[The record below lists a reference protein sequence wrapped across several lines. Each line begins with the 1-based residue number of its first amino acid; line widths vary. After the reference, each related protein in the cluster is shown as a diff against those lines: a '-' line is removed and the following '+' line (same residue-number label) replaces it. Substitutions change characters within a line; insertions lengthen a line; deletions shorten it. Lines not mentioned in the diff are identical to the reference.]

1 MTTDTATGTASLPT
15 GQSTTGQ
22 SGPDHQA
29 LGHRLAR
36 VLELCRSGR
45 PEEAEEPYRAL
56 CGTPPQDAADLLSL
70 AEAARILG
78 RPAETV
84 AWAEAAVRRQPD
96 MADGWSVLA
105 LAFIAAGRT
114 DDGYAA
120 AAEALRRT
128 GESGQGTNGS
138 GADGAG
144 GHAAKEAAAIQAHRA
159 QALARLRRGQLAEAA
174 AACDAALRIADGTIR
189 PSQIQPTQTLRQA
202 QAETLGTLALVRML
216 EGRAEEAEA
225 LFRRALSHRPL
236 LPEILGNH
244 ASLLARLGR
253 DAEAL
258 EQAEQAVAL
267 RPRLTGTLHLIGT
280 LHHRAGQP
288 ESAIAAFHRVL
299 AVDPG
304 HLDTRLR
311 LADSLRVAGHWEEA
325 AGVCRDGLARIANPD
340 DPART
345 PLLAN
350 LGAALQT
357 GRDAAGALEA
367 YREALRLSP
376 DLPEIHNNLARLHQE
391 TGNPDAAIEELRRA
405 MAGRPTNQP
414 LPLPLRRALLSL
426 LIAAGRTAEAE
437 AEAFGIARTAPED
450 AELCFGIAA
459 LFLQGG
465 WRDQALPYVRKAI
478 RLAPDLPR
486 NWIAFAEALRDAT
499 PPAMLPGADGG
510 MDEGLRADLLAAL
523 GRPEVE
529 AAGLSRAIAV
539 VLMASPALR
548 HLAALPEDAG
558 PAQDDAS
565 RALLA
570 DGSLAGLAE
579 DALLLA
585 HLRAAPVCD
594 PTLERALTRLRQ
606 VLMLALTGT
615 GLPDRPAWR
624 TLCAAIAEQCFLNE
638 YVFAETDGEFQV
650 LAVLVRAAEAALD
663 RNEQPP
669 AVLVALLG
677 AYRPLYRWD
686 RAAALQ
692 TLSWP
697 EEIARLLDRQ
707 VAEPLAEAAI
717 QAELPALTPIS
728 NPVSVGV
735 RAQYEENPYPRWM
748 NTGLL
753 PEAVPLPR
761 FLHALFPHAAL
772 PASPAWDTPGW
783 DAPEVLVAG
792 CGTGREAMWAA
803 STLKNA
809 RVLAVDLSRRS
820 LAYATR
826 QSRRLGLDNVEF
838 AQADLLELGALGRR
852 FDVIH
857 SVGVLHHMEDPMA
870 GLRVLRGMMRP
881 HGVMEI
887 GFYSAAAR
895 RPILAARHFIA
906 ERGHPPTL
914 DGIRHVRRDI
924 LALPEGHPARAV
936 AHSPDFYGTSAC
948 RDLLMHVHEL
958 HVTLPWLADALAA
971 LKLEF
976 LGFRLADP
984 AVAALYRKR
993 FPEDPAMTSLARW
1006 DRLEAEHPMIFGGLY
1021 QAWVR
1026 VRE

>member
-1 MTTDTATGTASLPT
+1 MTAETATGTAGLPT
-15 GQSTTGQ
+15 DRSA
-22 SGPDHQA
+22 PEHRA
-29 LGHRLAR
+29 LEQRLSQ

-45 PEEAEEPYRAL
+45 PEEAEGPYGEL
-56 CGTPPQDAADLLSL
+56 CGSPPGDAAGLLSL
-70 AEAARILG
+70 AETARILG
-78 RPAETV
+78 RPADTV
-84 AWAEAAVRRQPD
+84 AWAQAAVRAQPGS
-96 MADGWSVLA
+96 ADGWSVLA
-105 LAFIAAGRT
+105 IALVAAGRA
-114 DDGYAA
+114 DEGFAA

-128 GESGQGTNGS
+128 GT
-138 GADGAG
+138 GAADIQ
-144 GHAAKEAAAIQAHRA
+144 AAIQAHRA

-174 AACDAALRIADGTIR
+174 ATCDEALRLAGGAAQA
-189 PSQIQPTQTLRQA
+189 PQALRQA

-216 EGRAEEAEA
+216 EGRPEEAEA

-244 ASLLARLGR
+244 ASFLARLGR
-253 DAEAL
+253 DEEAL

-267 RPRLTGTLHLIGT
+267 RPRLAGTLHLIGT

-304 HLDTRLR
+304 HLDSRLR

-325 AGVCRDGLARIANPD
+325 ATVCRDGLARIANPD
-340 DPART
+340 DPVRT

-357 GRDAAGALEA
+357 GGDAAGALEA
-367 YREALRLSP
+367 YREALRLAP
-376 DLPEIHNNLARLHQE
+376 DLPEVHNNLARLHQE

-405 MAGRPTNQP
+405 TAGRPANQP

-426 LIAAGRTAEAE
+426 LIAAGRTVEAE

-478 RLAPDLPR
+478 RLAPDEPR
-486 NWIAFAEALRDAT
+486 NWIAFTEALRDAA
-499 PPAMLPGADGG
+499 PPEPEGV
-510 MDEGLRADLLAAL
+510 DEGLRADLLAAL

-529 AAGLSRAIAV
+529 GSGLSRAIAG
-539 VLMASPALR
+539 VLMASPVLKT
-548 HLAALPEDAG
+548 LAALPEDAG
-558 PAQDDAS
+558 PSLDGAS
-565 RALLA
+565 LALLA

-594 PTLERALTRLRQ
+594 PALERALTRLRR
-606 VLMLALTGT
+606 VLLLALTGP
-615 GLPDRPAWR
+615 GLPDRPSWR
-624 TLCAAIAEQCFLNE
+624 ALCAAIAEQCFLNE
-638 YVFAETDGEFQV
+638 YVFAENDGEFQV
-650 LAVLVRAAEAALD
+650 LAVLVRAAEAALE
-663 RNEQPP
+663 RKEQPP

-677 AYRPLYRWD
+677 AYRPLYRWE
-686 RAAALQ
+686 RAEALQ
-692 TLSWP
+692 SLSWP
-697 EEIARLLDRQ
+697 EEIARLLNRQ

-717 QAELPALTPIS
+717 QAELPALTRIS
-728 NPVSVGV
+728 HPVSVGV

-748 NTGLL
+748 TTGLL
-753 PEAVPLPR
+753 PEPVPLSR

-772 PASPAWDTPGW
+772 PASPAWPSAWNAPGW
-783 DAPEVLVAG
+783 EAPEVLVAG
-792 CGTGREAMWAA
+792 CGTGREAVWAA

-826 QSRRLGLDNVEF
+826 QSRRLGLNNVEF
-838 AQADLLELGALGRR
+838 AQADLLELETLGRR
-852 FDVIH
+852 FDVVH

-870 GLRVLRGMMRP
+870 GLRVLRGLLRP
-881 HGVMEI
+881 HGVMEV

-895 RPILAARHFIA
+895 RPILAARQFIA
-906 ERGHPPTL
+906 ERGHPSTL

-924 LALPEGHPARAV
+924 LGLPDGHPARVV

-958 HVTLPWLADALAA
+958 HVTLPWLAGALET
-971 LKLEF
+971 LGLEF

-1006 DRLEAEHPMIFGGLY
+1006 DRLEAEYPMIFGGLY

-1026 VRE
+1026 ARG

>member
-1 MTTDTATGTASLPT
+1 MTTDTATGTTGLPP
-15 GQSTTGQ
+15 GQSTPEQ
-22 SGPDHQA
+22 QA
-29 LGHRLAR
+29 LERQ
-36 VLELCRSGR
+36 VLELCRAGR
-45 PEEAEEPYRAL
+45 PEEAEGPYRDL
-56 CGTPPQDAADLLSL
+56 CGNPPRDAAGLLSL

-78 RPAETV
+78 RPADAV
-84 AWAEAAVRRQPD
+84 AWAEAAVRSQPER
-96 MADGWSVLA
+96 AEGWSVLA

-128 GESGQGTNGS
+128 ERG
-138 GADGAG
+138 
-144 GHAAKEAAAIQAHRA
+144 AAAIQAHRA
-159 QALARLRRGQLAEAA
+159 QALARLRLGQLAEAA
-174 AACDAALRIADGTIR
+174 AACDAALRLADGAA
-189 PSQIQPTQTLRQA
+189 QPAQSLRHA

-225 LFRRALSHRPL
+225 LFRRALSHRPV

-253 DAEAL
+253 DEEAL

-267 RPRLTGTLHLIGT
+267 RPRLAGTLHLIGT
-280 LHHRAGQP
+280 LHHRAGQQ
-288 ESAIAAFHRVL
+288 ESAIAVFHRVL
-299 AVDPG
+299 AVEPG
-304 HLDTRLR
+304 HLDARLR

-325 AGVCRDGLARIANPD
+325 ATVCRDGLARIANPD

-350 LGAALQT
+350 LGAALQSSGDT
-357 GRDAAGALEA
+357 AGALDA

-376 DLPEIHNNLARLHQE
+376 DLPEVHNNLARLHQE

-405 MAGRPTNQP
+405 TAGRPANQP

-426 LIAAGRTAEAE
+426 LVAAGRTAEAE

-478 RLAPDLPR
+478 RLAPDVPR
-486 NWIAFAEALRDAT
+486 NWIAFAEALRDA
-499 PPAMLPGADGG
+499 ALPEPD
-510 MDEGLRADLLAAL
+510 DGLRADLLAAL

-529 AAGLSRAIAV
+529 GAGLARAIAG
-539 VLMASPALR
+539 VLMAAPVIR
-548 HLAALPEDAG
+548 TLAALPENDG
-558 PAQDDAS
+558 PALDDAS
-565 RALLA
+565 RTLLA

-594 PTLERALTRLRQ
+594 PALERALTRLRR
-606 VLMLALTGT
+606 VLLLALTGP
-615 GLPDRPAWR
+615 GLPDRPSWR
-624 TLCAAIAEQCFLNE
+624 ALCAAIAEQCFLNE

-650 LAVLVRAAEAALD
+650 LAVLLRAAEAALD
-663 RNEQPP
+663 RKEQPP

-677 AYRPLYRWD
+677 AYRPLYRWE
-686 RAAALQ
+686 RAAGLQ
-692 TLSWP
+692 ALSWP
-697 EEIARLLDRQ
+697 EEIARLLNRQ

-717 QAELPALTPIS
+717 QAELPALTQIS
-728 NPVSVGV
+728 HPVSVGV

-748 NTGLL
+748 TTGLL
-753 PEAVPLPR
+753 PEPVPLPR

-772 PASPAWDTPGW
+772 PASPAWPPNWEAPGW
-783 DAPEVLVAG
+783 EAPEVLVAG
-792 CGTGREAMWAA
+792 CGTGREAVWAA
-803 STLKNA
+803 TTLKNA
-809 RVLAVDLSRRS
+809 KVLAVDLSRRS

-826 QSRRLGLDNVEF
+826 QSRRLGLKSIEF
-838 AQADLLELGALGRR
+838 AQADLLELGTLGRR

-857 SVGVLHHMEDPMA
+857 SVGVLHHMEDPVA
-870 GLRVLRGMMRP
+870 GLRVLRGLMRP
-881 HGVMEI
+881 HGVMEV

-895 RPILAARHFIA
+895 RPILAARAFIA

-914 DGIRHVRRDI
+914 DGIRRVRRDI
-924 LALPEGHPARAV
+924 QDLPDGHPARAV
-936 AHSPDFYGTSAC
+936 VHSPDFYGTSAC

-958 HVTLPWLADALAA
+958 HVTLPWLAGALET
-971 LKLEF
+971 LGLEF

-1026 VRE
+1026 ARA

>member
-1 MTTDTATGTASLPT
+1 MTAETATGTAGLPT
-15 GQSTTGQ
+15 DQSA
-22 SGPDHQA
+22 PEHRA
-29 LGHRLAR
+29 LEQRLSQ

-45 PEEAEEPYRAL
+45 PEEAEGPYREL
-56 CGTPPQDAADLLSL
+56 CGKPPGDAAGLLSL

-78 RPAETV
+78 RPADTV
-84 AWAEAAVRRQPD
+84 AWAQAAVRAQPD
-96 MADGWSVLA
+96 SADGWSVLA
-105 LAFIAAGRT
+105 IALVAAGRA
-114 DDGYAA
+114 DEGFAA

-128 GESGQGTNGS
+128 GAGT
-138 GADGAG
+138 ADVQ
-144 GHAAKEAAAIQAHRA
+144 AAIQAHRA
-159 QALARLRRGQLAEAA
+159 QALARLRLGQLAEAA
-174 AACDAALRIADGTIR
+174 ATCEEALRLAGAVAQA
-189 PSQIQPTQTLRQA
+189 PQALRQA

-253 DAEAL
+253 DEEAL

-267 RPRLTGTLHLIGT
+267 RPRLAGTLHLIGT

-299 AVDPG
+299 AADPG
-304 HLDTRLR
+304 HLDARLR

-325 AGVCRDGLARIANPD
+325 ATVCHDGLARIANPD

-357 GRDAAGALEA
+357 GGDAAGALEA
-367 YREALRLSP
+367 YREALRLAP

-391 TGNPDAAIEELRRA
+391 AGNPDAAIEELRRA
-405 MAGRPTNQP
+405 TAGRPANQP

-426 LIAAGRTAEAE
+426 LIAAGRSAEAE

-450 AELCFGIAA
+450 AELCFGVAA

-478 RLAPDLPR
+478 RLAPDVPR

-499 PPAMLPGADGG
+499 PAEP
-510 MDEGLRADLLAAL
+510 DEGLRADLLAAL

-529 AAGLSRAIAV
+529 GSGLSRAIAG
-539 VLMASPALR
+539 VLMASPILR
-548 HLAALPEDAG
+548 HLAALPEDGGSAL
-558 PAQDDAS
+558 DEAS
-565 RALLA
+565 STLLA

-579 DALLLA
+579 DALLLG

-594 PTLERALTRLRQ
+594 PALERALTRLRR
-606 VLMLALTGT
+606 VLLLALTGP

-624 TLCAAIAEQCFLNE
+624 ALCAAIAEQCFLNE
-638 YVFAETDGEFQV
+638 YVFAESDGEFQV

-663 RNEQPP
+663 RGEQPP
-669 AVLVALLG
+669 AVLIALFG
-677 AYRPLYRWD
+677 AYRPLYRWE
-686 RAAALQ
+686 RADGLQAL
-692 TLSWP
+692 TWP
-697 EEIARLLDRQ
+697 EEIARLLNRQ

-717 QAELPALTPIS
+717 QAELPALTQIS
-728 NPVSVGV
+728 HPVSVGV

-748 NTGLL
+748 STGLL
-753 PEAVPLPR
+753 PEPVPLPG

-772 PASPAWDTPGW
+772 PASPAWDAPGW
-783 DAPEVLVAG
+783 EAPEVLVAG
-792 CGTGREAMWAA
+792 CGTGREAVWAA

-826 QSRRLGLDNVEF
+826 QSRRLGLKTIEF
-838 AQADLLELGALGRR
+838 AQADLLELGTLGRR
-852 FDVIH
+852 FDVVH

-870 GLRVLRGMMRP
+870 GLRVLRGLLRP
-881 HGVMEI
+881 HGVMEV

-895 RPILAARHFIA
+895 RPILSARAFIA

-914 DGIRHVRRDI
+914 DGIRRVRRDI
-924 LALPEGHPARAV
+924 LGLPDGHPARAV

-993 FPEDPAMTSLARW
+993 FPEDAAMTSLARW

-1026 VRE
+1026 AQE

>member
-1 MTTDTATGTASLPT
+1 MTTDSATGTAGLP
-15 GQSTTGQ
+15 TGQ

-29 LGHRLAR
+29 AAQRLAQ

-45 PEEAEEPYRAL
+45 PEEAEGPYRAL
-56 CGTPPQDAADLLSL
+56 CGSPPQDPAALLSL
-70 AEAARILG
+70 ADAARILG
-78 RPAETV
+78 RPADSV

-96 MADGWSVLA
+96 RAEGWSVLA
-105 LAFIAAGRT
+105 LAFIAAGRV

-128 GESGQGTNGS
+128 GQEE
-138 GADGAG
+138 AG
-144 GHAAKEAAAIQAHRA
+144 GAAAVQAHRA

-174 AACDAALRIADGTIR
+174 AACDTALRLADGAA
-189 PSQIQPTQTLRQA
+189 QPAQPLRQA
-202 QAETLGTLALVRML
+202 QAEALGTLALVRML

-225 LFRRALSHRPL
+225 LFRRALSHRPV

-253 DAEAL
+253 DEKAL

-267 RPRLTGTLHLIGT
+267 RPRLVGTLHLIGT
-280 LHHRAGQP
+280 LHHRSGQL
-288 ESAIAAFHRVL
+288 ESAIAVFHRVL

-304 HLDTRLR
+304 HLDARLL
-311 LADSLRVAGHWEEA
+311 LADSLRVAGHWTEA
-325 AGVCRDGLARIANPD
+325 VTVCRDGLALIADPD
-340 DPART
+340 DRSRT
-345 PLLAN
+345 ALLAN
-350 LGAALQT
+350 LGTALQS
-357 GRDAAGALEA
+357 GGDAAGALEA
-367 YREALRLSP
+367 YGAALRLTP
-376 DLPEIHNNLARLHQE
+376 DLPEVHNNLARLHQE
-391 TGNPDAAIEELRRA
+391 TGNPDDAIEDLRRA
-405 MAGRPTNQP
+405 AAGRP
-414 LPLPLRRALLSL
+414 LPLPLRRTLLSL

-437 AEAFGIARTAPED
+437 TEAFGIARTAPDD

-478 RLAPDLPR
+478 RLAPDMPR
-486 NWIAFAEALRDAT
+486 NWIAFVEALRDAG
-499 PPAMLPGADGG
+499 PPASGEGADQ
-510 MDEGLRADLLAAL
+510 GLRTDLLAAL

-529 AAGLSRAIAV
+529 SAGLSRAIAG
-539 VLMASPALR
+539 VLMASPVLKA
-548 HLAALPEDAG
+548 LAAPEEG
-558 PAQDDAS
+558 PGDDGRTLDGKS
-565 RALLA
+565 LALLA

-594 PTLERALTRLRQ
+594 PRLERALTRLRR
-606 VLMLALTGT
+606 VLMLALTGP
-615 GLPDRPAWR
+615 GLPDRPSWR

-650 LAVLVRAAEAALD
+650 LAVLVRAAEAALASG
-663 RNEQPP
+663 EQPP

-677 AYRPLYRWD
+677 AYRPLYRWE
-686 RAAALQ
+686 RAEALQ
-692 TLSWP
+692 ALSWP
-697 EEIARLLDRQ
+697 EEIARLLNRQ

-717 QAELPALTPIS
+717 QAELPELTPIS
-728 NPVSVGV
+728 HPVSVGV

-753 PEAVPLPR
+753 PEPMPLSR

-772 PASPAWDTPGW
+772 PAAPAWNAPDW
-783 DAPEVLVAG
+783 EAPEVLVAG
-792 CGTGREAMWAA
+792 CGTGREAVWAA

-809 RVLAVDLSRRS
+809 KVLAVDLSRRS

-826 QSRRLGLDNVEF
+826 QSRRLGLKTIEF

-870 GLRVLRGMMRP
+870 GLRVLRGMMSP

-895 RPILAARHFIA
+895 RPILAARQFIA
-906 ERGHPPTL
+906 EQGHPPTL

-936 AHSPDFYGTSAC
+936 IHSPDFYGTSAC

-958 HVTLPWLADALAA
+958 HVTLHWLADALAA

-1026 VRE
+1026 ARP

>member
-1 MTTDTATGTASLPT
+1 MTTDTATGTTGLPT
-15 GQSTTGQ
+15 GQSTPEQ
-22 SGPDHQA
+22 QA
-29 LGHRLAR
+29 LERQ
-36 VLELCRSGR
+36 VLELCRAGR
-45 PEEAEEPYRAL
+45 PEEAEGPYRDL
-56 CGTPPQDAADLLSL
+56 CGDPPRDAAGLLSL

-78 RPAETV
+78 RPIDAV
-84 AWAEAAVRRQPD
+84 AWAEAAVRAQPER
-96 MADGWSVLA
+96 AEGWSVLA

-114 DDGYAA
+114 EDGYAA

-128 GESGQGTNGS
+128 GGGGS
-138 GADGAG
+138 GDGGSG
-144 GHAAKEAAAIQAHRA
+144 GGGSGAIQAHRA

-174 AACDAALRIADGTIR
+174 AACDEALRLADGAA
-189 PSQIQPTQTLRQA
+189 QPAQAVRQA

-225 LFRRALSHRPL
+225 LFRRALSHRPV

-253 DAEAL
+253 DEEAL

-299 AVDPG
+299 TVDPG
-304 HLDTRLR
+304 HLDARLR

-325 AGVCRDGLARIANPD
+325 ATVCRDGLARIANPD
-340 DPART
+340 DPNRT

-350 LGAALQT
+350 LGAALQSSGDT
-357 GRDAAGALEA
+357 AGALDA

-376 DLPEIHNNLARLHQE
+376 DLPEVHNNLARLHQE

-405 MAGRPTNQP
+405 TAGRPANQP

-426 LIAAGRTAEAE
+426 LVAAGRTAEAE

-478 RLAPDLPR
+478 RLAPDMPR
-486 NWIAFAEALRDAT
+486 NWIAFAEALRDAAL
-499 PPAMLPGADGG
+499 PDPAKGV
-510 MDEGLRADLLAAL
+510 DEGLRADLLAAL

-529 AAGLSRAIAV
+529 GAGLARAIAG
-539 VLMASPALR
+539 VLMGSPVIR
-548 HLAALPEDAG
+548 TLAALPEDDG
-558 PAQDDAS
+558 PALDDAS

-594 PTLERALTRLRQ
+594 PTLERALTRLRR
-606 VLMLALTGT
+606 VLLLALTGP
-615 GLPDRPAWR
+615 GLPDRPSWR
-624 TLCAAIAEQCFLNE
+624 ALCAAIAEQCFLNE
-638 YVFAETDGEFQV
+638 YVFDETDGEFQV
-650 LAVLVRAAEAALD
+650 LAVLLRAAEAALASG
-663 RNEQPP
+663 EQPP

-692 TLSWP
+692 ALSWP
-697 EEIARLLDRQ
+697 EEIARLLNRQ

-717 QAELPALTPIS
+717 QAELPALTQIS
-728 NPVSVGV
+728 HPVSVGV

-748 NTGLL
+748 TTGLL
-753 PEAVPLPR
+753 PEPVPLPR

-772 PASPAWDTPGW
+772 PASPAWNAPGW
-783 DAPEVLVAG
+783 EAPEVLVAG
-792 CGTGREAMWAA
+792 CGTGREAVWAA
-803 STLKNA
+803 TTLKNA
-809 RVLAVDLSRRS
+809 KVLAVDLSRRS

-826 QSRRLGLDNVEF
+826 QSRRLGLKSIEF
-838 AQADLLELGALGRR
+838 AQADLLELGTLGRR

-870 GLRVLRGMMRP
+870 GLRVLRGLMRP
-881 HGVMEI
+881 HGVMEV

-914 DGIRHVRRDI
+914 DGIRRVRQDI
-924 LALPEGHPARAV
+924 LALPDGHPARAV
-936 AHSPDFYGTSAC
+936 VHSPDFYGTSAC

-958 HVTLPWLADALAA
+958 HVTLPWLAGALET
-971 LKLEF
+971 LGLEF

-1026 VRE
+1026 AR

>member
-1 MTTDTATGTASLPT
+1 MTTDSATGAINLPT
-15 GQSTTGQ
+15 AQNGPEQQSL
-22 SGPDHQA
+22 DRQA
-29 LGHRLAR
+29 LEQRLSQL
-36 VLELCRSGR
+36 LELCRTGR
-45 PEEAEEPYRAL
+45 PEEAEGPYREL
-56 CGTPPQDAADLLSL
+56 CANPPRDAAGLLSL

-78 RPAETV
+78 RPVDGV
-84 AWAEAAVRRQPD
+84 AWAEAAVRSQPD
-96 MADGWSVLA
+96 RAEGWSVLA
-105 LAFIAAGRT
+105 LAFIAASRT

-128 GESGQGTNGS
+128 GT
-138 GADGAG
+138 GAAGETGAAQAPIQ
-144 GHAAKEAAAIQAHRA
+144 AAVQAHRA

-174 AACDAALRIADGTIR
+174 AACDVALRLADGAA
-189 PSQIQPTQTLRQA
+189 QPAQSLRQA

-216 EGRAEEAEA
+216 EGRADEAEA
-225 LFRRALSHRPL
+225 LFRRALSHRPV

-253 DAEAL
+253 DEEAL
-258 EQAEQAVAL
+258 EQAEQAVVL
-267 RPRLTGTLHLIGT
+267 RPRLPGTLHLIGT

-304 HLDTRLR
+304 HLDARLR
-311 LADSLRVAGHWEEA
+311 LADSLRIAGHWEEA
-325 AGVCRDGLARIANPD
+325 ATVCRDGLARITNPD
-340 DPART
+340 APNRT

-357 GRDAAGALEA
+357 GGDAAGALEA

-405 MAGRPTNQP
+405 MAGRPANQP

-426 LIAAGRTAEAE
+426 LIAAGRSAEAE

-478 RLAPDLPR
+478 RLAPDVPR
-486 NWIAFAEALRDAT
+486 NWIAFAEALRDA
-499 PPAMLPGADGG
+499 ALPDPDA
-510 MDEGLRADLLAAL
+510 GLRADLLAAL
-523 GRPEVE
+523 GRSEVE
-529 AAGLSRAIAV
+529 GSGLSRAIAG
-539 VLMASPALR
+539 VLMASPILHR
-548 HLAALPEDAG
+548 LAALPEDGGSAL
-558 PAQDDAS
+558 DEAS
-565 RALLA
+565 RTLLA

-585 HLRAAPVCD
+585 HLRAVPVCD
-594 PTLERALTRLRQ
+594 PALERALTRLRRT
-606 VLMLALTGT
+606 LLLALTGP

-677 AYRPLYRWD
+677 AYRPLYRWE

-692 TLSWP
+692 ALSWP

-717 QAELPALTPIS
+717 QAELPVLTPIS

-748 NTGLL
+748 STGLL
-753 PEAVPLPR
+753 PEPVPLPR

-772 PASPAWDTPGW
+772 PASPAWDAPGW
-783 DAPEVLVAG
+783 EAPEVLVAG
-792 CGTGREAMWAA
+792 CGTGREAVWAA

-809 RVLAVDLSRRS
+809 KVLAVDLSRRS

-826 QSRRLGLDNVEF
+826 QSRRLGLKNIEF

-852 FDVIH
+852 FDVVH

-870 GLRVLRGMMRP
+870 GLRVLRGLLRP
-881 HGVMEI
+881 HGVMEV

-895 RPILAARHFIA
+895 RPILSTRAFIA

-924 LALPEGHPARAV
+924 QDLPDGHPARAV
-936 AHSPDFYGTSAC
+936 VHSPDFYGTSAC

-958 HVTLPWLADALAA
+958 HVSLPWLAGALET
-971 LKLEF
+971 LGLEF

-1021 QAWVR
+1021 QAWVQ
-1026 VRE
+1026 VRG

>member
-1 MTTDTATGTASLPT
+1 MTAETATGTASQPT
-15 GQSTTGQ
+15 DRSTPEHG
-22 SGPDHQA
+22 GPEQRASERHA
-29 LGHRLAR
+29 LEQRLSQ

-45 PEEAEEPYRAL
+45 PEEAEGPYRAL
-56 CGTPPQDAADLLSL
+56 CGNPPADAAGLLSL

-78 RPAETV
+78 RPVETV
-84 AWAEAAVRRQPD
+84 AWAEAAVRAQTGRPE
-96 MADGWSVLA
+96 GWSVLA
-105 LAFIAAGRT
+105 LAFIAAGRI
-114 DDGYAA
+114 DDGYTA
-120 AAEALRRT
+120 AAEALRRS
-128 GESGQGTNGS
+128 ESGAPGETATDQSSIQAT
-138 GADGAG
+138 
-144 GHAAKEAAAIQAHRA
+144 IQAHRA

-174 AACDAALRIADGTIR
+174 AACDAALRLADGAA
-189 PSQIQPTQTLRQA
+189 QPAQSLRQA

-225 LFRRALSHRPL
+225 LFRRALSHRPV

-253 DAEAL
+253 DEEAL
-258 EQAEQAVAL
+258 EQAEQAVML
-267 RPRLTGTLHLIGT
+267 RPRLAGTLHLIGT

-304 HLDTRLR
+304 HLDARLR
-311 LADSLRVAGHWEEA
+311 LADSLRVAGHWQEA
-325 AGVCRDGLARIANPD
+325 ATVCRDGLARIANPD

-357 GRDAAGALEA
+357 GGDAAGALEA

-376 DLPEIHNNLARLHQE
+376 DLPEVHNNLARLHQE

-405 MAGRPTNQP
+405 TAGQPANLP

-426 LIAAGRTAEAE
+426 LVTAGRTAEAE

-478 RLAPDLPR
+478 RLAPDMPR
-486 NWIAFAEALRDAT
+486 NWIAFAEALRDAA
-499 PPAMLPGADGG
+499 PPEPANGV
-510 MDEGLRADLLAAL
+510 DEDLRADLLTAL

-529 AAGLSRAIAV
+529 GAGLARAIAG
-539 VLMASPALR
+539 VLMASPILR
-548 HLAALPEDAG
+548 HLAALPEDGG
-558 PAQDDAS
+558 PALDEAS
-565 RALLA
+565 RTLLA

-579 DALLLA
+579 DPLLLA
-585 HLRAAPVCD
+585 HLRAAPICD
-594 PTLERALTRLRQ
+594 PVLERAMTRLRR
-606 VLMLALTGT
+606 VLLLALTGP

-624 TLCAAIAEQCFLNE
+624 ALCAAIAEQCFLNE

-650 LAVLVRAAEAALD
+650 LAVLVRAAEAVLD

-677 AYRPLYRWD
+677 AYRPLYRWE
-686 RAAALQ
+686 RAGALQ
-692 TLSWP
+692 ALSWP
-697 EEIARLLDRQ
+697 EEIARLLNRQ

-717 QAELPALTPIS
+717 QAELPALTAIS

-748 NTGLL
+748 TTGLL
-753 PEAVPLPR
+753 PEPVPLPR

-772 PASPAWDTPGW
+772 PASPAWDAPGW
-783 DAPEVLVAG
+783 EAPEVLVAG
-792 CGTGREAMWAA
+792 CGTGREAVWAA

-809 RVLAVDLSRRS
+809 KVLAVDLSRRS

-826 QSRRLGLDNVEF
+826 QSRRLGLKSIEF
-838 AQADLLELGALGRR
+838 AQADLLELGTLGRR
-852 FDVIH
+852 FDVVH

-870 GLRVLRGMMRP
+870 GLRVLRGLMRP
-881 HGVMEI
+881 HGVMEV

-895 RPILAARHFIA
+895 RPILAARAFIA

-914 DGIRHVRRDI
+914 DGIRRVRSDI
-924 LALPEGHPARAV
+924 LGLPADHPARAV
-936 AHSPDFYGTSAC
+936 VHSPDFYGTSAC

-958 HVTLPWLADALAA
+958 HVTLPWLAGALET
-971 LKLEF
+971 LGLEF

-1026 VRE
+1026 AR

>member
-1 MTTDTATGTASLPT
+1 MTAETATGTAGLPT
-15 GQSTTGQ
+15 DRSA
-22 SGPDHQA
+22 PEHRA
-29 LGHRLAR
+29 LEQRLSQ
-36 VLELCRSGR
+36 VLELCRSGQ
-45 PEEAEEPYRAL
+45 PEEAEGPYREL
-56 CGTPPQDAADLLSL
+56 CGSPPGDAAGLLSL

-78 RPAETV
+78 RPADAV
-84 AWAEAAVRRQPD
+84 AWAQAAVRAQPD
-96 MADGWSVLA
+96 GAEGWSVLSIA
-105 LAFIAAGRT
+105 LVAAGRADEGFT
-114 DDGYAA
+114 A
-120 AAEALRRT
+120 AAEALRRAGT
-128 GESGQGTNGS
+128 GTANVQ
-138 GADGAG
+138 
-144 GHAAKEAAAIQAHRA
+144 AAVQAHRA

-174 AACDAALRIADGTIR
+174 ATCDEALRLAGGTA
-189 PSQIQPTQTLRQA
+189 QPAQALRQA

-253 DAEAL
+253 DEEAL

-267 RPRLTGTLHLIGT
+267 RPRLAGTLHLIGT

-299 AVDPG
+299 AADPG
-304 HLDTRLR
+304 HLDARLR
-311 LADSLRVAGHWEEA
+311 LADSLRVAGHWQEA
-325 AGVCRDGLARIANPD
+325 ATVCRDGLARIANPD

-357 GRDAAGALEA
+357 GGDAAGALEA

-376 DLPEIHNNLARLHQE
+376 ELPEVHNNLARLHQE

-405 MAGRPTNQP
+405 TAGRPANQP
-414 LPLPLRRALLSL
+414 LPLPLRRTLLSL

-478 RLAPDLPR
+478 RLAPDVPR
-486 NWIAFAEALRDAT
+486 NWIAFVEALRDAA
-499 PPAMLPGADGG
+499 PPEPEEGV
-510 MDEGLRADLLAAL
+510 DEGLRADMLAAL
-523 GRPEVE
+523 ARPEVE
-529 AAGLSRAIAV
+529 GTGLSRAIAG
-539 VLMASPALR
+539 VLMASPILR
-548 HLAALPEDAG
+548 TLAALPEDAG
-558 PAQDDAS
+558 PSLDGAS
-565 RALLA
+565 LALLA

-594 PTLERALTRLRQ
+594 PALERALTRLRR
-606 VLMLALTGT
+606 VLLLALTGP

-624 TLCAAIAEQCFLNE
+624 ALCAAIAEQCFLNE

-650 LAVLVRAAEAALD
+650 LAVLVRAAETALD
-663 RNEQPP
+663 RDDPP
-669 AVLVALLG
+669 PTVLVALLG
-677 AYRPLYRWD
+677 AYRPLYRWE
-686 RAAALQ
+686 RAPALQ
-692 TLSWP
+692 ALSWP
-697 EEIARLLDRQ
+697 EEIALLLNRQ

-717 QAELPALTPIS
+717 QADLPALTPIG

-748 NTGLL
+748 TTGLL
-753 PEAVPLPR
+753 PEPVPLPR

-772 PASPAWDTPGW
+772 PASPAWPSTWPSTW
-783 DAPEVLVAG
+783 EAPEVLVAG
-792 CGTGREAMWAA
+792 CGTGREAVWAA

-826 QSRRLGLDNVEF
+826 QSRRLGLNTIEF
-838 AQADLLELGALGRR
+838 AQADLLELGTLGRR

-870 GLRVLRGMMRP
+870 GLRVLRGLLRP
-881 HGVMEI
+881 HGVMEV

-924 LALPEGHPARAV
+924 LGLPDDHPARAV
-936 AHSPDFYGTSAC
+936 VHSPDFYGTSAC

-984 AVAALYRKR
+984 AVAALYRKH

-1026 VRE
+1026 ARE

>member
-1 MTTDTATGTASLPT
+1 MTAAETANGTASPST
-15 GQSTTGQ
+15 GQGA
-22 SGPDHQA
+22 PDRLA
-29 LGHRLAR
+29 VEHRLSQI
-36 VLELCRSGR
+36 LELCRTGR

-56 CGTPPQDAADLLSL
+56 CGTPPGDAAGLLSL

-84 AWAEAAVRRQPD
+84 AWAQAAVRTQPD
-96 MADGWSVLA
+96 RAGGWSVLA
-105 LAFIAAGRT
+105 IALVAAGRA
-114 DDGYAA
+114 DEGFAA

-128 GESGQGTNGS
+128 GA
-138 GADGAG
+138 GAADVQETVQ
-144 GHAAKEAAAIQAHRA
+144 AAVQAHRA
-159 QALARLRRGQLAEAA
+159 QALARLRHGQLAEAA
-174 AACDAALRIADGTIR
+174 ATCDEALRLADAIA
-189 PSQIQPTQTLRQA
+189 QPAQPLRQA

-225 LFRRALSHRPL
+225 LFRRALSHRPV

-267 RPRLTGTLHLIGT
+267 RPRLPGTLHLIGT

-304 HLDTRLR
+304 HLDARLR

-325 AGVCRDGLARIANPD
+325 ATVCRDGLARIANPD
-340 DPART
+340 DPGRT

-357 GRDAAGALEA
+357 GGDAAGALDA
-367 YREALRLSP
+367 YREALRLAP
-376 DLPEIHNNLARLHQE
+376 DLPEVHNNLARLHQE

-405 MAGRPTNQP
+405 TAGRPANQP

-437 AEAFGIARTAPED
+437 AEAFAIARTAPED

-478 RLAPDLPR
+478 RLAPGVPR
-486 NWIAFAEALRDAT
+486 NWIAFVEALRDAT
-499 PPAMLPGADGG
+499 PPEPAEGV
-510 MDEGLRADLLAAL
+510 DEGLRADLLAAL

-529 AAGLSRAIAV
+529 SAGLSRAIAG
-539 VLMASPALR
+539 VLMASPTLR
-548 HLAALPEDAG
+548 NLADLPEDIG
-558 PAQDDAS
+558 SGLDGAS
-565 RALLA
+565 LALLA

-594 PTLERALTRLRQ
+594 PALERALTRLRRILL
-606 VLMLALTGT
+606 VALTGP
-615 GLPDRPAWR
+615 GLPDRPSWR
-624 TLCAAIAEQCFLNE
+624 ALCAAIAEQCFLNE

-663 RNEQPP
+663 RSEPPP

-677 AYRPLYRWD
+677 AYRPLYRWE
-686 RAAALQ
+686 RATALQ
-692 TLSWP
+692 SLSWP
-697 EEIARLLDRQ
+697 DEIARLLNRQ

-728 NPVSVGV
+728 HPVSVGV

-748 NTGLL
+748 STGLL
-753 PEAVPLPR
+753 PEPVPLPR

-783 DAPEVLVAG
+783 EAPEVLVAG
-792 CGTGREAMWAA
+792 CGTGREAVWAA

-809 RVLAVDLSRRS
+809 KVLAVDLSRRS

-826 QSRRLGLDNVEF
+826 QSRRLGLKNIEF
-838 AQADLLELGALGRR
+838 AQADLLELGTLGRR

-870 GLRVLRGMMRP
+870 GLRVLRGLLRP
-881 HGVMEI
+881 HGVMEV
-887 GFYSAAAR
+887 GFYSAVAR
-895 RPILAARHFIA
+895 RPILAARAFIA

-924 LALPEGHPARAV
+924 LDLPDGHPARAV
-936 AHSPDFYGTSAC
+936 VRSPDFYGTSAC

-958 HVTLPWLADALAA
+958 HVTLPWLAGALEA
-971 LKLEF
+971 LGLEF

-1026 VRE
+1026 G

>member
-1 MTTDTATGTASLPT
+1 MTTDTAAGTAIGTTGLPP
-15 GQSTTGQ
+15 GQSTPEQ
-22 SGPDHQA
+22 QA
-29 LGHRLAR
+29 LERQ
-36 VLELCRSGR
+36 VLELCRTGR
-45 PEEAEEPYRAL
+45 PEEAEGPYRDL
-56 CGTPPQDAADLLSL
+56 CGTPPRDATGLLSL

-78 RPAETV
+78 RPADAV
-84 AWAEAAVRRQPD
+84 AWAEAAVRSQPER
-96 MADGWSVLA
+96 AEGWSVLA

-128 GESGQGTNGS
+128 ESG
-138 GADGAG
+138 
-144 GHAAKEAAAIQAHRA
+144 AAAIQAHRA
-159 QALARLRRGQLAEAA
+159 QALARLRLGQLAEAA
-174 AACDAALRIADGTIR
+174 AACDAALRLADGAA
-189 PSQIQPTQTLRQA
+189 PHSQAVRQA

-225 LFRRALSHRPL
+225 LFRRALSHRPV

-253 DAEAL
+253 DEEAL

-267 RPRLTGTLHLIGT
+267 RPRLAGTLHLIGT

-304 HLDTRLR
+304 HLDARLR

-325 AGVCRDGLARIANPD
+325 ATVCRDGLARIANPD
-340 DPART
+340 DPNRT

-350 LGAALQT
+350 LGAALQSSGDT
-357 GRDAAGALEA
+357 AGALDA

-376 DLPEIHNNLARLHQE
+376 DLPEVHNNLARLHQE

-405 MAGRPTNQP
+405 TAGRPANQP

-426 LIAAGRTAEAE
+426 LVAAGRTAEAE

-459 LFLQGG
+459 VFLQGG

-478 RLAPDLPR
+478 RLAPDVPR

-499 PPAMLPGADGG
+499 TPEP
-510 MDEGLRADLLAAL
+510 DEGLRADLLAAL

-529 AAGLSRAIAV
+529 GSGLARAIAG
-539 VLMASPALR
+539 VLMASPVTR
-548 HLAALPEDAG
+548 TLAALPENDG
-558 PAQDDAS
+558 PALDDAS

-594 PTLERALTRLRQ
+594 PTLERALTRLRR
-606 VLMLALTGT
+606 VLLLALTGP
-615 GLPDRPAWR
+615 GLPDRPSWR
-624 TLCAAIAEQCFLNE
+624 ALCAAIAEQCFLNE

-650 LAVLVRAAEAALD
+650 LAVLLRAAEAALD
-663 RNEQPP
+663 RKEQPP

-677 AYRPLYRWD
+677 AYRPLYRWE

-692 TLSWP
+692 ALSWP
-697 EEIARLLDRQ
+697 EEIARLLNRQ
-707 VAEPLAEAAI
+707 VAEPLAEATI
-717 QAELPALTPIS
+717 QAELPALTQIS
-728 NPVSVGV
+728 HPVSVGV

-748 NTGLL
+748 TTGLL
-753 PEAVPLPR
+753 PEPVPLPR

-772 PASPAWDTPGW
+772 PTSPAWNAPGW
-783 DAPEVLVAG
+783 EAPGWEAPEVLVAG
-792 CGTGREAMWAA
+792 CGTGREAVWAA
-803 STLKNA
+803 TTMKNA
-809 RVLAVDLSRRS
+809 KVLAVDLSRRS

-826 QSRRLGLDNVEF
+826 QSRRLGLTGIEF
-838 AQADLLELGALGRR
+838 AQADLLELGTLGRR

-857 SVGVLHHMEDPMA
+857 SVGVLHHMEDPVA
-870 GLRVLRGMMRP
+870 GLRVLRGLMRP
-881 HGVMEI
+881 HGVMEV

-895 RPILAARHFIA
+895 RPILAARQFIA

-914 DGIRHVRRDI
+914 DGIRRVRRDI
-924 LALPEGHPARAV
+924 LGLPDNHPARAV
-936 AHSPDFYGTSAC
+936 VHSPDFYGTSAC

-958 HVTLPWLADALAA
+958 HVTLPWLAGAFETLG
-971 LKLEF
+971 LEF

-1026 VRE
+1026 ARE

>member
-1 MTTDTATGTASLPT
+1 MTAAETATGTVSLPT
-15 GQSTTGQ
+15 EQSA
-22 SGPDHQA
+22 PD
-29 LGHRLAR
+29 RLAVEQR
-36 VLELCRSGR
+36 LSQVLELCRTGR
-45 PEEAEEPYRAL
+45 PEEAEGPYRTL
-56 CGTPPQDAADLLSL
+56 CGNPPRDAAGLLSM
-70 AEAARILG
+70 AEAARILA
-78 RPAETV
+78 RPADAV
-84 AWAEAAVRRQPD
+84 AWAEAAVRAQADR
-96 MADGWSVLA
+96 ADGWSVLA
-105 LAFIAAGRT
+105 LAFIAAGRA

-128 GESGQGTNGS
+128 GTWKPGS
-138 GADGAG
+138 GEPGAG
-144 GHAAKEAAAIQAHRA
+144 TAAIQAHRA

-174 AACDAALRIADGTIR
+174 AACDTALRLADAVAQA
-189 PSQIQPTQTLRQA
+189 PQAVRQA
-202 QAETLGTLALVRML
+202 RAETLGTLALVRML

-225 LFRRALSHRPL
+225 LFRRALSHRPV

-253 DAEAL
+253 DGEAL
-258 EQAEQAVAL
+258 EQAEQAMAL

-280 LHHRAGQP
+280 LHHRAGQL
-288 ESAIAAFHRVL
+288 EAAIAAFHRVL

-304 HLDTRLR
+304 HLDARLR
-311 LADSLRVAGHWEEA
+311 LADSLRVAGHWQEA
-325 AGVCRDGLARIANPD
+325 ATVCRDGLARIANPD
-340 DPART
+340 DPNRT

-357 GRDAAGALEA
+357 GGDAAGALEA

-376 DLPEIHNNLARLHQE
+376 DLPEVHNNLARLHQE

-405 MAGRPTNQP
+405 TAGRPASQP
-414 LPLPLRRALLSL
+414 LPLALRHALLSL

-478 RLAPDLPR
+478 RLAPDMPR
-486 NWIAFAEALRDAT
+486 NWIAFVEALRDAT
-499 PPAMLPGADGG
+499 PPQPDTGL
-510 MDEGLRADLLAAL
+510 DEGLRADLLAAL

-529 AAGLSRAIAV
+529 SAGLTRAIAG
-539 VLMASPALR
+539 VLLASPVIR
-548 HLAALPEDAG
+548 TLAALPEDAG
-558 PAQDDAS
+558 PALDDAS
-565 RALLA
+565 RTLLA

-579 DALLLA
+579 DVLLLA

-594 PTLERALTRLRQ
+594 PTLERALTRLRR
-606 VLMLALTGT
+606 VLLLALTGP
-615 GLPDRPAWR
+615 GLPDRPSWR
-624 TLCAAIAEQCFLNE
+624 ALCAAIAEQGFLNE

-650 LAVLVRAAEAALD
+650 LAVLLRAAEAALASG
-663 RNEQPP
+663 EQPP

-677 AYRPLYRWD
+677 AYRPLYRWE
-686 RAAALQ
+686 RAEALQ
-692 TLSWP
+692 ALSWP
-697 EEIARLLDRQ
+697 EEIARLLERQ

-728 NPVSVGV
+728 HPVSVGV

-748 NTGLL
+748 TTGLL
-753 PEAVPLPR
+753 PEPVPLPR

-772 PASPAWDTPGW
+772 PASPAWPSAWEAPGW
-783 DAPEVLVAG
+783 EAPEVLVAG
-792 CGTGREAMWAA
+792 CGTGREAVWAA

-809 RVLAVDLSRRS
+809 KVLAVDLSRRS

-826 QSRRLGLDNVEF
+826 QSRRLGLKSIEF
-838 AQADLLELGALGRR
+838 AQADLLELGTLDRR

-870 GLRVLRGMMRP
+870 GLRVLRGLLRP
-881 HGVMEI
+881 HGVMEV

-895 RPILAARHFIA
+895 RPVLAARQFIA

-924 LALPEGHPARAV
+924 QDLPDGHPARAV
-936 AHSPDFYGTSAC
+936 VHSPDFYGTSAC

-958 HVTLPWLADALAA
+958 HVTLPWLAGALEA
-971 LKLEF
+971 LGLEF

-993 FPEDPAMTSLARW
+993 FPEDPAMTSLGRW

-1026 VRE
+1026 G

>member
-1 MTTDTATGTASLPT
+1 MTAAEPATGTASLPAE
-15 GQSTTGQ
+15 QSA
-22 SGPDHQA
+22 PDYLVVEQ
-29 LGHRLAR
+29 RLTQ
-36 VLELCRSGR
+36 VLELCRTGR
-45 PEEAEEPYRAL
+45 PEEAEGLYRAL
-56 CGTPPQDAADLLSL
+56 CGTPPGDPAGLLSM
-70 AEAARILG
+70 AEAARILA

-84 AWAEAAVRRQPD
+84 AWAEAAVRKQPD
-96 MADGWSVLA
+96 RAEGWSVLA

-128 GESGQGTNGS
+128 GAEEP
-138 GADGAG
+138 GAG
-144 GHAAKEAAAIQAHRA
+144 TATIQAHRA

-174 AACDAALRIADGTIR
+174 AACDTALRLANGVV
-189 PSQIQPTQTLRQA
+189 QPGQALRQA
-202 QAETLGTLALVRML
+202 RAETLGTLALVRML

-225 LFRRALSHRPL
+225 LFRRALSHRPI

-253 DAEAL
+253 DEEAL

-267 RPRLTGTLHLIGT
+267 RPRLAGTLHLIGT

-299 AVDPG
+299 VVDPS
-304 HLDTRLR
+304 HLDARLR
-311 LADSLRVAGHWEEA
+311 LADSLRVAGHWQEA
-325 AGVCRDGLARIANPD
+325 ATACHDGLARIANPD
-340 DPART
+340 DPNRT
-345 PLLAN
+345 ALLAN
-350 LGAALQT
+350 LGAALQS
-357 GRDAAGALEA
+357 GGDAASALEA

-376 DLPEIHNNLARLHQE
+376 DLPEVHNNLARLHQE
-391 TGNPDAAIEELRRA
+391 TGNPDDAIEELRRA
-405 MAGRPTNQP
+405 TAGRPTNQP
-414 LPLPLRRALLSL
+414 LPLALRRALLSL

-450 AELCFGIAA
+450 AELCFEIAA

-478 RLAPDLPR
+478 RLAPDMPR
-486 NWIAFAEALRDAT
+486 NWIAFVEALRDAN
-499 PPAMLPGADGG
+499 LPHPDAGL
-510 MDEGLRADLLAAL
+510 DEGLRADLLAAL

-529 AAGLSRAIAV
+529 SAGLARAIAG
-539 VLMASPALR
+539 VLLASPVIR
-548 HLAALPEDAG
+548 TLAALPEDAG
-558 PAQDDAS
+558 PTLDDTS
-565 RALLA
+565 RTLLA

-585 HLRAAPVCD
+585 HLRTAPVCD
-594 PTLERALTRLRQ
+594 LVLERALTRLRR
-606 VLMLALTGT
+606 VLLLALTGP
-615 GLPDRPAWR
+615 GLPDRPSWR
-624 TLCAAIAEQCFLNE
+624 ALCAAIAEQGFLNE

-663 RNEQPP
+663 RTEQPP

-677 AYRPLYRWD
+677 AYRPLYRWE
-686 RAAALQ
+686 RAEALQ
-692 TLSWP
+692 SLSWP
-697 EEIARLLDRQ
+697 DEIARLLERQ

-717 QAELPALTPIS
+717 QAELPALTPIG

-748 NTGLL
+748 TTGLL
-753 PEAVPLPR
+753 PEPVPLPR

-772 PASPAWDTPGW
+772 PASPAWDAPGW
-783 DAPEVLVAG
+783 EAPEVLVAG
-792 CGTGREAMWAA
+792 CGTGREAVWAA

-809 RVLAVDLSRRS
+809 KVLAVDLSRRS

-826 QSRRLGLDNVEF
+826 QSRRLGLKSIEF
-838 AQADLLELGALGRR
+838 AQADLLELGMQDRR

-870 GLRVLRGMMRP
+870 GLRVLRGLMRP
-881 HGVMEI
+881 HGVMEV

-895 RPILAARHFIA
+895 RPVLAARQFIA

-924 LALPEGHPARAV
+924 LALPDGHPARAV
-936 AHSPDFYGTSAC
+936 VHSPDFYGTSAC

-958 HVTLPWLADALAA
+958 HVTLPWLADAFAA
-971 LKLEF
+971 LKLEL

-993 FPEDPAMTSLARW
+993 FPEDPAMASLGRW
-1006 DRLEAEHPMIFGGLY
+1006 DRLEVEHPMIFGGLY

-1026 VRE
+1026 ARG

>member
-1 MTTDTATGTASLPT
+1 MTAADTTAGTASLPRE
-15 GQSTTGQ
+15 QST
-22 SGPDHQA
+22 PDDRAVEQ
-29 LGHRLAR
+29 RLSQI
-36 VLELCRSGR
+36 LELCRTGR
-45 PEEAEEPYRAL
+45 PEEAEGPYREML
-56 CGTPPQDAADLLSL
+56 GTPPRDAAGLLSL

-78 RPAETV
+78 RPVETV
-84 AWAEAAVRRQPD
+84 AWAEAAVRLQPD
-96 MADGWSVLA
+96 RAEGWSVLA
-105 LAFIAAGRT
+105 FAFIAAGRP

-120 AAEALRRT
+120 AAETLRRA
-128 GESGQGTNGS
+128 
-138 GADGAG
+138 GAAG
-144 GHAAKEAAAIQAHRA
+144 GTAAIQAHRA

-174 AACDAALRIADGTIR
+174 AACEEALRLAGTVA
-189 PSQIQPTQTLRQA
+189 QPAQGLRQA
-202 QAETLGTLALVRML
+202 QAETLGTLALVRTL

-225 LFRRALSHRPL
+225 LFQRALSHRPL

-253 DAEAL
+253 DEEAL

-267 RPRLTGTLHLIGT
+267 RPRLAGTLHLIGT

-304 HLDTRLR
+304 HLDARLR

-325 AGVCRDGLARIANPD
+325 AVVCHDGLARIANPD
-340 DPART
+340 DPGRT
-345 PLLAN
+345 ALLAN

-357 GRDAAGALEA
+357 GGDAAGALEA
-367 YREALRLSP
+367 YREALRLAP
-376 DLPEIHNNLARLHQE
+376 DLPEVHNNLARLHQE
-391 TGNPDAAIEELRRA
+391 TGNPDAAIEALRHA
-405 MAGRPTNQP
+405 TNGRTADM
-414 LPLPLRRALLSL
+414 PLPLRRALLSL

-465 WRDQALPYVRKAI
+465 RRDQALPYVRKAI
-478 RLAPDLPR
+478 RLAPDVPR
-486 NWIAFAEALRDAT
+486 NWIALVEALRDAT
-499 PPAMLPGADGG
+499 LPEQADGA
-510 MDEGLRADLLAAL
+510 DEGLRADLLTAL

-529 AAGLSRAIAV
+529 GAGLSRAIAG
-539 VLMASPALR
+539 VLMASPILR
-548 HLAALPEDAG
+548 HLAALPEDEG
-558 PAQDDAS
+558 PALDEAS
-565 RALLA
+565 RTLLA

-594 PTLERALTRLRQ
+594 PALERAVTRLRR
-606 VLMLALTGT
+606 VLLLALTGP

-624 TLCAAIAEQCFLNE
+624 ALCAAIAEQCFLNE

-650 LAVLVRAAEAALD
+650 LAVLVRTAEAALD

-677 AYRPLYRWD
+677 AYRPLYHWE
-686 RAAALQ
+686 RATALQ
-692 TLSWP
+692 ALSWP
-697 EEIARLLDRQ
+697 EEIAQLLDRQ
-707 VAEPLAEAAI
+707 VTEPLNEAAI
-717 QAELPALTPIS
+717 QAELPALTPID

-748 NTGLL
+748 STGLL
-753 PEAVPLPR
+753 PEPVPLPR
-761 FLHALFPHAAL
+761 FLHALFPYATL
-772 PASPAWDTPGW
+772 PASPAWDAPGW
-783 DAPEVLVAG
+783 EAPEVLVAG
-792 CGTGREAMWAA
+792 CGTGREAVWAA

-809 RVLAVDLSRRS
+809 KVLAVDLSRRS

-826 QSRRLGLDNVEF
+826 QSRRMGLTGIEF

-852 FDVIH
+852 FDVVH

-870 GLRVLRGMMRP
+870 GLRVLRRLMRP
-881 HGVMEI
+881 HGVMEV

-895 RPILAARHFIA
+895 RPILAARQFIA

-914 DGIRHVRRDI
+914 EGIRHVRRDI

-936 AHSPDFYGTSAC
+936 VRSPDFYGTSAC

-958 HVTLPWLADALAA
+958 HVTLPWLAGALDT
-971 LKLEF
+971 LGLEF

-993 FPEDPAMTSLARW
+993 FPEDPAMTSLPRW

-1021 QAWVR
+1021 QTWVR

>member
-15 GQSTTGQ
+15 GQSTPEQ
-22 SGPDHQA
+22 QA
-29 LGHRLAR
+29 LERR
-36 VLELCRSGR
+36 VLELCRTGR
-45 PEEAEEPYRAL
+45 PDEAEAPYREL
-56 CGTPPQDAADLLSL
+56 CGNPPRDAAGLLSL

-78 RPAETV
+78 RPAEAV
-84 AWAEAAVRRQPD
+84 AWAEAMVRSQSER
-96 MADGWSVLA
+96 ADGWSVLA
-105 LAFIAAGRT
+105 LAFVAAGRL

-120 AAEALRRT
+120 AAEALRRV
-128 GESGQGTNGS
+128 GS
-138 GADGAG
+138 GAAG
-144 GHAAKEAAAIQAHRA
+144 DTAALQAAVQAHRA
-159 QALARLRRGQLAEAA
+159 QALARLRLGHLAEAA
-174 AACDAALRIADGTIR
+174 AACDAALRLADGA
-189 PSQIQPTQTLRQA
+189 IQPVQGLRQA

-216 EGRAEEAEA
+216 EGRADEAEA
-225 LFRRALSHRPL
+225 LFRRALSHRPV

-253 DAEAL
+253 DEEAL

-304 HLDTRLR
+304 HLDARLR

-325 AGVCRDGLARIANPD
+325 AAVCRDGLARIANPD
-340 DPART
+340 DPNRT

-350 LGAALQT
+350 LGAALQS
-357 GRDAAGALEA
+357 GGDAAGALEA
-367 YREALRLSP
+367 YRDALRLAP
-376 DLPEIHNNLARLHQE
+376 DLPEVHNNLARLHQE
-391 TGNPDAAIEELRRA
+391 TGNPEAAIEELHRA
-405 MAGRPTNQP
+405 TAGRPANQP

-478 RLAPDLPR
+478 RLAPDVPR
-486 NWIAFAEALRDAT
+486 NWIAFAEALRDAV
-499 PPAMLPGADGG
+499 PPAP
-510 MDEGLRADLLAAL
+510 DEGLRADLLAAL

-529 AAGLSRAIAV
+529 GAGLARAIAGM
-539 VLMASPALR
+539 LMASPVIR
-548 HLAALPEDAG
+548 TLAALPETGG
-558 PAQDDAS
+558 PALDDAS

-579 DALLLA
+579 DPLLLA
-585 HLRAAPVCD
+585 HLRAVPVCD
-594 PTLERALTRLRQ
+594 PALERALTRLRR
-606 VLMLALTGT
+606 VLMLALTGP
-615 GLPDRPAWR
+615 GLPDRPSWR
-624 TLCAAIAEQCFLNE
+624 ALCAAIAEQCFLNE

-650 LAVLVRAAEAALD
+650 LAVLLRAAEAALD
-663 RNEQPP
+663 RSEQPP

-677 AYRPLYRWD
+677 AYRPLYRWE

-692 TLSWP
+692 AMSWP
-697 EEIARLLDRQ
+697 EEIARLLNRQ
-707 VAEPLAEAAI
+707 VAEPLTEAAI
-717 QAELPALTPIS
+717 QAELPALTQIS
-728 NPVSVGV
+728 HPVSVGV

-748 NTGLL
+748 TTGLL
-753 PEAVPLPR
+753 PEPVALPR

-772 PASPAWDTPGW
+772 PASPAWETPGW
-783 DAPEVLVAG
+783 EAPEVLVAG
-792 CGTGREAMWAA
+792 CGTGREAVWAA

-809 RVLAVDLSRRS
+809 KVLAVDLSRRS

-826 QSRRLGLDNVEF
+826 QSRRLGLTGIEF
-838 AQADLLELGALGRR
+838 AQADLLELGSLGRR
-852 FDVIH
+852 FDVVH

-870 GLRVLRGMMRP
+870 GLRVLRGLMRP
-881 HGVMEI
+881 HGVMEV

-924 LALPEGHPARAV
+924 QDLPDGHPARAV
-936 AHSPDFYGTSAC
+936 VHSPDFYGTSAC

-958 HVTLPWLADALAA
+958 HVTLPWLAGALET
-971 LKLEF
+971 LGLEF

-1026 VRE
+1026 ARE

>member
-1 MTTDTATGTASLPT
+1 MTAETATGTAGLPT
-15 GQSTTGQ
+15 DRSA
-22 SGPDHQA
+22 PEHRA
-29 LGHRLAR
+29 LEQLLSQ
-36 VLELCRSGR
+36 VLDLCRSGR
-45 PEEAEEPYRAL
+45 PEEAEGPYREL
-56 CGTPPQDAADLLSL
+56 CGNPPGDAAGLLSL

-78 RPAETV
+78 RPADTV
-84 AWAEAAVRRQPD
+84 AWAQAVVRAQPD
-96 MADGWSVLA
+96 SADGWSVLA
-105 LAFIAAGRT
+105 IALVAAGRA
-114 DDGYAA
+114 DEGFAA
-120 AAEALRRT
+120 AAEALRRAGT
-128 GESGQGTNGS
+128 GA
-138 GADGAG
+138 ADVQAS
-144 GHAAKEAAAIQAHRA
+144 IQAHRA

-174 AACDAALRIADGTIR
+174 ATCDEALRLADGA
-189 PSQIQPTQTLRQA
+189 PQPAQTLRQA

-225 LFRRALSHRPL
+225 LFRRALSHRPI

-253 DAEAL
+253 DEEAL

-299 AVDPG
+299 AADPG
-304 HLDTRLR
+304 HLDARLR
-311 LADSLRVAGHWEEA
+311 LADSLRIAGHWEEA
-325 AGVCRDGLARIANPD
+325 ATVCRDGLARIANPD

-357 GRDAAGALEA
+357 GGDAAGALKA
-367 YREALRLSP
+367 YREALRLAP
-376 DLPEIHNNLARLHQE
+376 DLPEVHNNLARLHQE

-405 MAGRPTNQP
+405 TASRPANQP

-426 LIAAGRTAEAE
+426 LVAAGRTAEAE

-478 RLAPDLPR
+478 RLAPDVPR
-486 NWIAFAEALRDAT
+486 NWIAFTEALRDAA
-499 PPAMLPGADGG
+499 PPEPEEGV
-510 MDEGLRADLLAAL
+510 DEGLRADLLAAL
-523 GRPEVE
+523 ARPEVE
-529 AAGLSRAIAV
+529 SAGLSRAIAG
-539 VLMASPALR
+539 VLMASPILKT
-548 HLAALPEDAG
+548 LAALPEDAG
-558 PAQDDAS
+558 PSLDGAS
-565 RALLA
+565 LALLA

-594 PTLERALTRLRQ
+594 SALERALTRLRR
-606 VLMLALTGT
+606 VLLLALTNS

-624 TLCAAIAEQCFLNE
+624 ALCAAIAEQCFLNE

-663 RNEQPP
+663 RDDPP
-669 AVLVALLG
+669 PTVLVALLG
-677 AYRPLYRWD
+677 AYRPLYRWE

-692 TLSWP
+692 ALSWP
-697 EEIARLLDRQ
+697 DEIAQLLNRQ
-707 VAEPLAEAAI
+707 VAEPRAEAAI
-717 QAELPALTPIS
+717 QAELPALTPIG

-753 PEAVPLPR
+753 PDPVPLPR

-772 PASPAWDTPGW
+772 PASPAWDAPGW
-783 DAPEVLVAG
+783 EAPEVLVAG
-792 CGTGREAMWAA
+792 CGTGREAVWAA

-826 QSRRLGLDNVEF
+826 QSRRLGLSTIEF
-838 AQADLLELGALGRR
+838 AQADLLELGTLGRR

-870 GLRVLRGMMRP
+870 GLRVLRGLLRP
-881 HGVMEI
+881 YGVMEV
-887 GFYSAAAR
+887 GFYSATAR
-895 RPILAARHFIA
+895 RPVLAARHFIA

-924 LALPEGHPARAV
+924 LGLPDDHPARAV
-936 AHSPDFYGTSAC
+936 VHSSDFYGTSAC

-1026 VRE
+1026 G

>member
-1 MTTDTATGTASLPT
+1 MTAETATGTAGLPT
-15 GQSTTGQ
+15 DRSA
-22 SGPDHQA
+22 PEHRA
-29 LGHRLAR
+29 LERRLSQ

-45 PEEAEEPYRAL
+45 PEEAEGPYGEL
-56 CGTPPQDAADLLSL
+56 CGTPPGDAAGLLSL
-70 AEAARILG
+70 TEAARILG
-78 RPAETV
+78 RPTDAV
-84 AWAEAAVRRQPD
+84 AWAQAAVRAQPD
-96 MADGWSVLA
+96 GAEGWSVLA
-105 LAFIAAGRT
+105 IALVAAGRA
-114 DDGYAA
+114 DEGFAA

-128 GESGQGTNGS
+128 GTGTAN
-138 GADGAG
+138 A
-144 GHAAKEAAAIQAHRA
+144 HAAVQAHRA

-174 AACDAALRIADGTIR
+174 ATCDEALRLAGAAAQA
-189 PSQIQPTQTLRQA
+189 PLALRQA

-253 DAEAL
+253 DEEAL

-267 RPRLTGTLHLIGT
+267 RPRLAGTLHLIGT

-299 AVDPG
+299 AADPG

-311 LADSLRVAGHWEEA
+311 LADSLRVAGHWQEA
-325 AGVCRDGLARIANPD
+325 ATVCRDGLTRIANPD
-340 DPART
+340 DPTRT

-357 GRDAAGALEA
+357 GGDAAGALEA

-376 DLPEIHNNLARLHQE
+376 DLPEVHNNLARLHQE

-405 MAGRPTNQP
+405 TAGRPANQP

-478 RLAPDLPR
+478 RLAPDVPR
-486 NWIAFAEALRDAT
+486 NWIAFVEALRDAT
-499 PPAMLPGADGG
+499 PPEPD
-510 MDEGLRADLLAAL
+510 DGLRADLLAAL

-529 AAGLSRAIAV
+529 GSGLARAIAG
-539 VLMASPALR
+539 VLMALPTLR
-548 HLAALPEDAG
+548 HLAALPEDACPG
-558 PAQDDAS
+558 LDDAS

-594 PTLERALTRLRQ
+594 PALERALTRLRR
-606 VLMLALTGT
+606 VLLLALTGP

-624 TLCAAIAEQCFLNE
+624 ALCAAIAEQCFLNE

-663 RNEQPP
+663 RDDPP
-669 AVLVALLG
+669 PTVLVALLG
-677 AYRPLYRWD
+677 AYRPLYRWE
-686 RAAALQ
+686 RAGALRS
-692 TLSWP
+692 LSWP

-748 NTGLL
+748 STGLL
-753 PEAVPLPR
+753 PAPVSLPR

-772 PASPAWDTPGW
+772 PASPAWDAPGW
-783 DAPEVLVAG
+783 EAPEVLVAG
-792 CGTGREAMWAA
+792 CGTGREAVWAA

-809 RVLAVDLSRRS
+809 KVLAVDLSRRS

-826 QSRRLGLDNVEF
+826 QSRSLGLNNVEF

-870 GLRVLRGMMRP
+870 GLRVLRGLLRP
-881 HGVMEI
+881 HGVMEV

-895 RPILAARHFIA
+895 RPILAARAFIA

-914 DGIRHVRRDI
+914 DGIRRVRHDI
-924 LALPEGHPARAV
+924 LALPDGHPARAV
-936 AHSPDFYGTSAC
+936 VQSPDFYGTSAC

-971 LKLEF
+971 LDLEF

-1026 VRE
+1026 AR

>member
-1 MTTDTATGTASLPT
+1 MTAETATGTASQPT
-15 GQSTTGQ
+15 DRSTPEHR
-22 SGPDHQA
+22 GPEHHA
-29 LGHRLAR
+29 LEQRLSQ

-45 PEEAEEPYRAL
+45 PEEAEGPYREL
-56 CGTPPQDAADLLSL
+56 CGNPPADAAGLLSL

-84 AWAEAAVRRQPD
+84 AWAEAAARARTDRPE
-96 MADGWSVLA
+96 GWSVLA
-105 LAFIAAGRT
+105 LALIAAGRT

-120 AAEALRRT
+120 AAEALRRA
-128 GESGQGTNGS
+128 GTE
-138 GADGAG
+138 AG
-144 GHAAKEAAAIQAHRA
+144 GTATIQAHRA

-174 AACDAALRIADGTIR
+174 AACDAALRLADGAA
-189 PSQIQPTQTLRQA
+189 QPAQSLRQA

-216 EGRAEEAEA
+216 EGRTEEAEA
-225 LFRRALSHRPL
+225 LFCRALSHRPV

-253 DAEAL
+253 DEEAL
-258 EQAEQAVAL
+258 EQAEQAVML
-267 RPRLTGTLHLIGT
+267 RPRLAGTLHLIGT
-280 LHHRAGQP
+280 LHHRASQP

-304 HLDTRLR
+304 HLDARLR

-325 AGVCRDGLARIANPD
+325 ATVCRDGLARIANPD
-340 DPART
+340 DPGRT

-357 GRDAAGALEA
+357 GGDAAGALEA

-376 DLPEIHNNLARLHQE
+376 DLPEVHNNLARLHQE

-405 MAGRPTNQP
+405 TAGQPANLP

-426 LIAAGRTAEAE
+426 LVTAGRTAEAE

-478 RLAPDLPR
+478 RLAPDMPR
-486 NWIAFAEALRDAT
+486 NWIAFAEALRDAA
-499 PPAMLPGADGG
+499 PPEPANGV
-510 MDEGLRADLLAAL
+510 DEGLRADLLAAL

-529 AAGLSRAIAV
+529 GAGLSRAIAG
-539 VLMASPALR
+539 VLMASPILR
-548 HLAALPEDAG
+548 HLATLPEDGG
-558 PAQDDAS
+558 PALDDAS

-594 PTLERALTRLRQ
+594 PTLERALTRLRR
-606 VLMLALTGT
+606 VLLLALTGP

-624 TLCAAIAEQCFLNE
+624 ALCAAIAEQCFLNE

-650 LAVLVRAAEAALD
+650 LAVLVRAAEAALASG
-663 RNEQPP
+663 EQPP

-677 AYRPLYRWD
+677 AYRPLYRWE
-686 RAAALQ
+686 RAGALQ
-692 TLSWP
+692 ALSWP
-697 EEIARLLDRQ
+697 EEIARLLNRQ

-748 NTGLL
+748 TTGLL
-753 PEAVPLPR
+753 PEPVPLPR

-772 PASPAWDTPGW
+772 PASPAWDAPGW
-783 DAPEVLVAG
+783 ETPEVLVAG
-792 CGTGREAMWAA
+792 CGTGREAVWAA

-809 RVLAVDLSRRS
+809 KVLAVDLSRRS

-826 QSRRLGLDNVEF
+826 QSRRLGLNIEF

-852 FDVIH
+852 FDVVH

-870 GLRVLRGMMRP
+870 GLRVLRGLMRP
-881 HGVMEI
+881 HGVMEV
-887 GFYSAAAR
+887 GLYSAAAR
-895 RPILAARHFIA
+895 RPILAARQFIA

-914 DGIRHVRRDI
+914 DGIRRVRRDI
-924 LALPEGHPARAV
+924 LGLPADHPARAV
-936 AHSPDFYGTSAC
+936 VHSPDFYGTSAC

-958 HVTLPWLADALAA
+958 HVTLPWLAGALET
-971 LKLEF
+971 LGLEF

-984 AVAALYRKR
+984 AVTALYRKL

-1026 VRE
+1026 ARR

>member
-1 MTTDTATGTASLPT
+1 MTTDTATGTTGLPP
-15 GQSTTGQ
+15 GQSTPEQ
-22 SGPDHQA
+22 QA
-29 LGHRLAR
+29 LERQ
-36 VLELCRSGR
+36 VLELCRAGR
-45 PEEAEEPYRAL
+45 PEEAEGPYRDL
-56 CGTPPQDAADLLSL
+56 CGNPPRDAAGLLSL

-78 RPAETV
+78 RPADTV
-84 AWAEAAVRRQPD
+84 AWAEAAVRSQPER
-96 MADGWSVLA
+96 AEGWSVLA

-128 GESGQGTNGS
+128 ESG
-138 GADGAG
+138 
-144 GHAAKEAAAIQAHRA
+144 AAAIQAHRA
-159 QALARLRRGQLAEAA
+159 QALARLRLGQLAEAA
-174 AACDAALRIADGTIR
+174 AACDAALRLADGAAQ
-189 PSQIQPTQTLRQA
+189 PAPAHPTQAHPTQALRQA

-216 EGRAEEAEA
+216 EGRADEAEA
-225 LFRRALSHRPL
+225 LFRRALSHRPV

-253 DAEAL
+253 DEEAL

-267 RPRLTGTLHLIGT
+267 RPRLAGTLHLIGT

-304 HLDTRLR
+304 HLDARLR

-325 AGVCRDGLARIANPD
+325 ATVCRDGLARIANPD
-340 DPART
+340 DPGRT

-405 MAGRPTNQP
+405 TAGRPANQP

-499 PPAMLPGADGG
+499 PSATSSDADGQDAHG
-510 MDEGLRADLLAAL
+510 VSDEGLRADLLAAL

-529 AAGLSRAIAV
+529 GAGLSRAIAG

-558 PAQDDAS
+558 PALDDAS

-594 PTLERALTRLRQ
+594 PTLERALTRLRR
-606 VLMLALTGT
+606 VLMLALTGP

-677 AYRPLYRWD
+677 AYRPLYRWE

-692 TLSWP
+692 TRSWP
-697 EEIARLLDRQ
+697 EEIARLLNRQ

-753 PEAVPLPR
+753 PEPVALPR

-783 DAPEVLVAG
+783 EAPEVLVAG
-792 CGTGREAMWAA
+792 CGTGREAVWAA

-809 RVLAVDLSRRS
+809 KVLAVDLSRRS

-826 QSRRLGLDNVEF
+826 QSRRLGLKNIEF

-857 SVGVLHHMEDPMA
+857 SVGVLHHMEDPVA
-870 GLRVLRGMMRP
+870 GLRVLRGLMRP
-881 HGVMEI
+881 HGVMEV

-924 LALPEGHPARAV
+924 LALPGGHPARAV

-958 HVTLPWLADALAA
+958 HVTLPWLAGALET
-971 LKLEF
+971 LGLEF

-1006 DRLEAEHPMIFGGLY
+1006 DRLETEHPMIFGGLY

-1026 VRE
+1026 ARE

>member
-1 MTTDTATGTASLPT
+1 MTAETATGTASQPT
-15 GQSTTGQ
+15 DRST
-22 SGPDHQA
+22 PEHHAPERHA
-29 LGHRLAR
+29 LEQRLSQ
-36 VLELCRSGR
+36 VLELCRTGR
-45 PEEAEEPYRAL
+45 PEEAEEPYREL
-56 CGTPPQDAADLLSL
+56 CGSPPRDVAGLLSL

-84 AWAEAAVRRQPD
+84 AWAEAAVRAQTDRPE
-96 MADGWSVLA
+96 GWSVLA
-105 LAFIAAGRT
+105 LALIAAGRT

-120 AAEALRRT
+120 AAEALRRA
-128 GESGQGTNGS
+128 
-138 GADGAG
+138 GAEAG
-144 GHAAKEAAAIQAHRA
+144 GTAIIQAHRA

-174 AACDAALRIADGTIR
+174 AACDAALRLADGAV
-189 PSQIQPTQTLRQA
+189 QPTQMLRQA

-225 LFRRALSHRPL
+225 LFRRALSHRPV

-253 DAEAL
+253 DEEAL
-258 EQAEQAVAL
+258 EQAEQAVML
-267 RPRLTGTLHLIGT
+267 RPRLAGTLHLIGT

-304 HLDTRLR
+304 HLDARLR

-325 AGVCRDGLARIANPD
+325 AAVCRDGLARITNPD
-340 DPART
+340 DPGRT

-357 GRDAAGALEA
+357 GGDAAGALEA

-376 DLPEIHNNLARLHQE
+376 DLPEVHNNLARLHQE

-405 MAGRPTNQP
+405 TAGQPANLP

-426 LIAAGRTAEAE
+426 LITAGRTAEAE

-478 RLAPDLPR
+478 RLAPDVPR
-486 NWIAFAEALRDAT
+486 NWIAFAEALRDAV
-499 PPAMLPGADGG
+499 PPEP
-510 MDEGLRADLLAAL
+510 DESLRVDLLTAL

-529 AAGLSRAIAV
+529 GAGLARAIAG
-539 VLMASPALR
+539 VLMASPILR
-548 HLAALPEDAG
+548 HLAALPEDGG
-558 PAQDDAS
+558 PALDEAS
-565 RALLA
+565 RTLLT

-579 DALLLA
+579 DPLLLA

-594 PTLERALTRLRQ
+594 PALERALTRLRR
-606 VLMLALTGT
+606 VLLLALTGP

-624 TLCAAIAEQCFLNE
+624 ALCAAIAEQCFLNE

-650 LAVLVRAAEAALD
+650 LAVLIRAAEAALD

-669 AVLVALLG
+669 AVLIALLG
-677 AYRPLYRWD
+677 AYRPLYRWE
-686 RAAALQ
+686 RAEALQ
-692 TLSWP
+692 ALSWP
-697 EEIARLLDRQ
+697 EEIARLLNRQ

-717 QAELPALTPIS
+717 QADLPALTAIS

-753 PEAVPLPR
+753 PEPVPLPR

-783 DAPEVLVAG
+783 EAPEVLVAG
-792 CGTGREAMWAA
+792 CGTGREAVWAA

-826 QSRRLGLDNVEF
+826 QSRRLGLNTIEF

-852 FDVIH
+852 FDVVH
-857 SVGVLHHMEDPMA
+857 SVGVLHHMEDPVA
-870 GLRVLRGMMRP
+870 GLRVLRGLMRP
-881 HGVMEI
+881 HGVMEV

-895 RPILAARHFIA
+895 RPILAARQFIA

-914 DGIRHVRRDI
+914 DGIRRVRSDI
-924 LALPEGHPARAV
+924 LALPDGHPARAV
-936 AHSPDFYGTSAC
+936 VHSPDFYGTSAC

-958 HVTLPWLADALAA
+958 HVTLPWLAGALET
-971 LKLEF
+971 LGLEF

-1026 VRE
+1026 ARG

>member
-1 MTTDTATGTASLPT
+1 MTAADTATRTASL
-15 GQSTTGQ
+15 STER
-22 SGPDHQA
+22 SAPD
-29 LGHRLAR
+29 RLAVEQR
-36 VLELCRSGR
+36 LSQILELCRTGR
-45 PEEAEEPYRAL
+45 PEEAEGPYREMF
-56 CGTPPQDAADLLSL
+56 GTPPQDAAGLLSL

-84 AWAEAAVRRQPD
+84 TWAEAAVRSQPD
-96 MADGWSVLA
+96 RAEGWSVLA
-105 LAFIAAGRT
+105 FALIAAGRI
-114 DDGYAA
+114 DNGYAA
-120 AAEALRRT
+120 AAETLRRAAA
-128 GESGQGTNGS
+128 
-138 GADGAG
+138 GAAG
-144 GHAAKEAAAIQAHRA
+144 GTAAIQAHRA

-174 AACDAALRIADGTIR
+174 AACDTALRLADAVAQA
-189 PSQIQPTQTLRQA
+189 PQAVRQA
-202 QAETLGTLALVRML
+202 QAEAQGTLALVRTL

-225 LFRRALSHRPL
+225 LFQRALSHRPI

-253 DAEAL
+253 DKEAL

-304 HLDTRLR
+304 HLDARLR
-311 LADSLRVAGHWEEA
+311 LADSLRVAGHWQEA
-325 AGVCRDGLARIANPD
+325 ATVCRDGLARIANSD
-340 DPART
+340 DPDRT
-345 PLLAN
+345 ALLAN
-350 LGAALQT
+350 LGAALQSGGDT
-357 GRDAAGALEA
+357 AGALDA

-376 DLPEIHNNLARLHQE
+376 DLPEVHNNLARLHQE

-405 MAGRPTNQP
+405 TAGRPAGQP

-437 AEAFGIARTAPED
+437 AEAFAIARTAPED

-478 RLAPDLPR
+478 RLAPNVPR
-486 NWIAFAEALRDAT
+486 NWIAFAEALRDAAL
-499 PPAMLPGADGG
+499 PDPAKGV
-510 MDEGLRADLLAAL
+510 DEGLRADLLAAL

-529 AAGLSRAIAV
+529 GAGLARAIAG
-539 VLMASPALR
+539 VLLASPVIR
-548 HLAALPEDAG
+548 TLAALPEDAG
-558 PAQDDAS
+558 PALDDAS
-565 RALLA
+565 QSLLA

-594 PTLERALTRLRQ
+594 PVLERAMTRLRR
-606 VLMLALTGT
+606 VLLLALTGP
-615 GLPDRPAWR
+615 GLPDRPSWR
-624 TLCAAIAEQCFLNE
+624 ALCTAIAEQSFLNE
-638 YVFAETDGEFQV
+638 YVFTETNGEFQV
-650 LAVLVRAAEAALD
+650 LAVLVRTAEAALAGG
-663 RNEQPP
+663 EQPP

-677 AYRPLYRWD
+677 AYRPLYRWE

-692 TLSWP
+692 SLSWP
-697 EEIARLLDRQ
+697 EEIARLLERQ
-707 VAEPLAEAAI
+707 VAEPLAEVAI
-717 QAELPALTPIS
+717 QAELPVLTPVS

-748 NTGLL
+748 GTGLL
-753 PEAVPLPR
+753 PEPVPLPR

-772 PASPAWDTPGW
+772 PASSAWDAPGW
-783 DAPEVLVAG
+783 EAPEVLVAG
-792 CGTGREAMWAA
+792 CGTGREAVWAA

-809 RVLAVDLSRRS
+809 KVLAVDLSRRS

-826 QSRRLGLDNVEF
+826 QSRRLGLNIEF
-838 AQADLLELGALGRR
+838 AQADLLELGALDRR
-852 FDVIH
+852 FDVVH

-870 GLRVLRGMMRP
+870 GLRVLRGLLRP
-881 HGVMEI
+881 HGVMEV

-895 RPILAARHFIA
+895 RPVLAARAFIA
-906 ERGHPPTL
+906 ERGHQPTL
-914 DGIRHVRRDI
+914 DGIRHVRQDI
-924 LALPEGHPARAV
+924 LALPDGHPARAV
-936 AHSPDFYGTSAC
+936 VHSPDFYGTSAC

-958 HVTLPWLADALAA
+958 HVTLPWLAGALEA
-971 LKLEF
+971 LGLEF

-984 AVAALYRKR
+984 AVAALYRRR

-1026 VRE
+1026 ARA

>member
-1 MTTDTATGTASLPT
+1 
-15 GQSTTGQ
+15 
-22 SGPDHQA
+22 
-29 LGHRLAR
+29 
-36 VLELCRSGR
+36 
-45 PEEAEEPYRAL
+45 
-56 CGTPPQDAADLLSL
+56 
-70 AEAARILG
+70 
-78 RPAETV
+78 
-84 AWAEAAVRRQPD
+84 
-96 MADGWSVLA
+96 
-105 LAFIAAGRT
+105 
-114 DDGYAA
+114 
-120 AAEALRRT
+120 
-128 GESGQGTNGS
+128 
-138 GADGAG
+138 
-144 GHAAKEAAAIQAHRA
+144 
-159 QALARLRRGQLAEAA
+159 
-174 AACDAALRIADGTIR
+174 
-189 PSQIQPTQTLRQA
+189 
-202 QAETLGTLALVRML
+202 ML
-216 EGRAEEAEA
+216 EGRPEEAEA

-244 ASLLARLGR
+244 ASFLARLGR
-253 DAEAL
+253 DEEAL

-267 RPRLTGTLHLIGT
+267 RPRLVGTLHLIGT

-304 HLDTRLR
+304 HLDSRLR

-325 AGVCRDGLARIANPD
+325 ATVCRDGLARIANPD

-350 LGAALQT
+350 LGAALQSS
-357 GRDAAGALEA
+357 GDAAGALEA

-376 DLPEIHNNLARLHQE
+376 ELPEVHNNLARLHQE

-405 MAGRPTNQP
+405 TAGRPANQP

-459 LFLQGG
+459 LFLRGG

-478 RLAPDLPR
+478 RLAPDEPR

-499 PPAMLPGADGG
+499 PPETAAGV
-510 MDEGLRADLLAAL
+510 DEGLRADLLAAL

-529 AAGLSRAIAV
+529 GSGLSRAVAG
-539 VLMASPALR
+539 VLMASPVLKT
-548 HLAALPEDAG
+548 LAALPEDAG
-558 PAQDDAS
+558 PSLDGAS
-565 RALLA
+565 LALLA

-594 PTLERALTRLRQ
+594 PALERALTRLRR
-606 VLMLALTGT
+606 VLLLALTGP
-615 GLPDRPAWR
+615 GLPDRPSWR
-624 TLCAAIAEQCFLNE
+624 ALCAAIAEQCFLNE
-638 YVFAETDGEFQV
+638 YVFAENDGEFQV
-650 LAVLVRAAEAALD
+650 LAVLVRAAESALE
-663 RNEQPP
+663 RKEQPP

-677 AYRPLYRWD
+677 AYRPLYRWE
-686 RAAALQ
+686 RAEALQ
-692 TLSWP
+692 SLSWP
-697 EEIARLLDRQ
+697 EEIARLLNRQ

-717 QAELPALTPIS
+717 QAELPALTRIS
-728 NPVSVGV
+728 HPVSVGV

-748 NTGLL
+748 TTGLL
-753 PEAVPLPR
+753 PEPVPLPR

-772 PASPAWDTPGW
+772 PASPGW
-783 DAPEVLVAG
+783 EAPEVLVAG
-792 CGTGREAMWAA
+792 CGTGREAVWAA

-809 RVLAVDLSRRS
+809 KVLAVDLSRRS

-826 QSRRLGLDNVEF
+826 QSRRLGLNNVEF
-838 AQADLLELGALGRR
+838 AQADLLELETLGRR

-870 GLRVLRGMMRP
+870 GLRVLRGLLRP
-881 HGVMEI
+881 HGVMEV

-895 RPILAARHFIA
+895 RPILTARQFIA

-914 DGIRHVRRDI
+914 DGIRHVRQDI
-924 LALPEGHPARAV
+924 LGLPDGHPARVV

-958 HVTLPWLADALAA
+958 HVTLPWLADAFAA

-993 FPEDPAMTSLARW
+993 FPEDPAMISLARW

-1026 VRE
+1026 G

>member
-1 MTTDTATGTASLPT
+1 MTTDTAAGTAIGTTGLPP
-15 GQSTTGQ
+15 GQSTPEQ
-22 SGPDHQA
+22 QA
-29 LGHRLAR
+29 LERQ
-36 VLELCRSGR
+36 VLELCRTGR
-45 PEEAEEPYRAL
+45 PEEAEGPYRDL
-56 CGTPPQDAADLLSL
+56 CGTPPRDATGLLSL

-78 RPAETV
+78 RPADAV
-84 AWAEAAVRRQPD
+84 AWAEAAVRSQPER
-96 MADGWSVLA
+96 AEGWSVLA

-128 GESGQGTNGS
+128 ESG
-138 GADGAG
+138 
-144 GHAAKEAAAIQAHRA
+144 AAAIQAHRA
-159 QALARLRRGQLAEAA
+159 QALARLRLGQLAEAA
-174 AACDAALRIADGTIR
+174 AACDAALRLADGAA
-189 PSQIQPTQTLRQA
+189 PHSQAVRQA

-225 LFRRALSHRPL
+225 LFRRALSHRPV

-253 DAEAL
+253 DEEAL

-267 RPRLTGTLHLIGT
+267 RPRLAGTLHLIGT

-304 HLDTRLR
+304 HLDARLR

-325 AGVCRDGLARIANPD
+325 ATVCRDGLARIANPD
-340 DPART
+340 DPNRT

-350 LGAALQT
+350 LGAALQSSGDT
-357 GRDAAGALEA
+357 AGALDA

-376 DLPEIHNNLARLHQE
+376 DLPEVHNNLARLHQE

-405 MAGRPTNQP
+405 TAGRPANQP

-426 LIAAGRTAEAE
+426 LVAAGRTAEAE

-459 LFLQGG
+459 VFLQGG

-478 RLAPDLPR
+478 RLAPDVPR

-499 PPAMLPGADGG
+499 TPEP
-510 MDEGLRADLLAAL
+510 DEGLRADLLAAL

-529 AAGLSRAIAV
+529 GSGLARAIAG
-539 VLMASPALR
+539 VLMASPVIR
-548 HLAALPEDAG
+548 TLAALPENDG
-558 PAQDDAS
+558 PALDDAS

-594 PTLERALTRLRQ
+594 PTLERALTRLRR
-606 VLMLALTGT
+606 VLLLALTGP
-615 GLPDRPAWR
+615 GLPDRPSWR
-624 TLCAAIAEQCFLNE
+624 ALCAAIAEQCFLNE

-650 LAVLVRAAEAALD
+650 LAVLLRAAEAALD
-663 RNEQPP
+663 RKEQPP

-677 AYRPLYRWD
+677 AYRPLYRWE

-692 TLSWP
+692 ALSWP
-697 EEIARLLDRQ
+697 EEIARLLNRQ
-707 VAEPLAEAAI
+707 VAEPLAEATI
-717 QAELPALTPIS
+717 QAELPALTQIS
-728 NPVSVGV
+728 HPVSVGV

-748 NTGLL
+748 TTGLL
-753 PEAVPLPR
+753 PEPVPLPR

-772 PASPAWDTPGW
+772 PTSPAWNAPGW
-783 DAPEVLVAG
+783 EAPGWEAPEVLVAG
-792 CGTGREAMWAA
+792 CGTGREAVWAA
-803 STLKNA
+803 TTLKNA
-809 RVLAVDLSRRS
+809 KVLAVDLSRRS

-826 QSRRLGLDNVEF
+826 QSRRLGLTGIEF
-838 AQADLLELGALGRR
+838 AQADLLELGTLGRR

-857 SVGVLHHMEDPMA
+857 SVGVLHHMEDPVA
-870 GLRVLRGMMRP
+870 GLRVLRGLMRP
-881 HGVMEI
+881 HGVMEV

-895 RPILAARHFIA
+895 RPILAARQFIA

-914 DGIRHVRRDI
+914 DGIRRVRRDI
-924 LALPEGHPARAV
+924 LGLPDNHPARAV
-936 AHSPDFYGTSAC
+936 VHSPDFYGTSAC

-958 HVTLPWLADALAA
+958 HVTLPWLAGAFETLG
-971 LKLEF
+971 LEF

-1026 VRE
+1026 ARE

>member
-1 MTTDTATGTASLPT
+1 MTTATATGTASLPT
-15 GQSTTGQ
+15 GQSAPEHQ
-22 SGPDHQA
+22 SLESRGSEHCLPQ
-29 LGHRLAR
+29 L
-36 VLELCRSGR
+36 LELCRTGR
-45 PEEAEEPYRAL
+45 PEEAEGPYRAL
-56 CGTPPQDAADLLSL
+56 CGKPPGDDAGLLSM

-78 RPAETV
+78 RPADSV
-84 AWAEAAVRRQPD
+84 AWAEAAVRAQPEKP
-96 MADGWSVLA
+96 DGWSVLA
-105 LAFIAAGRT
+105 LVLVAAGRL

-128 GESGQGTNGS
+128 G
-138 GADGAG
+138 G
-144 GHAAKEAAAIQAHRA
+144 GVAVPAAVQAHRA
-159 QALARLRRGQLAEAA
+159 QALARIRRGQLAEAA
-174 AACDAALRIADGTIR
+174 AACDAALRLAAD
-189 PSQIQPTQTLRQA
+189 SVQPAQALRQA
-202 QAETLGTLALVRML
+202 QAETLGTLALIRML

-225 LFRRALSHRPL
+225 LFRRALSHRPV
-236 LPEILGNH
+236 LPEVLGNH

-253 DAEAL
+253 DEEAL

-267 RPRLTGTLHLIGT
+267 RPRLAGTLHLIGT

-288 ESAIAAFHRVL
+288 ETAIAAFHRVL
-299 AVDPG
+299 TVDPG
-304 HLDTRLR
+304 HIEARLR
-311 LADSLRVAGHWEEA
+311 LADNLRVAGHWEEA
-325 AGVCRDGLARIANPD
+325 AGVCHDGLARIANPD
-340 DPART
+340 DPNRT

-357 GRDAAGALEA
+357 GGDAAGALEA

-405 MAGRPTNQP
+405 MAGRPANQP

-426 LIAAGRTAEAE
+426 LIAAGRSTEAE
-437 AEAFGIARTAPED
+437 SEAFGIARTAPED

-478 RLAPDLPR
+478 RLAPDVPR
-486 NWIAFAEALRDAT
+486 NWIAFAEALRDTAA
-499 PPAMLPGADGG
+499 PDPDA
-510 MDEGLRADLLAAL
+510 GLRADLLAAL

-529 AAGLSRAIAV
+529 GSGLSRAIADL
-539 VLMASPALR
+539 LMASPILR
-548 HLAALPEDAG
+548 RLAALPEDGG
-558 PAQDDAS
+558 PALDEAS
-565 RALLA
+565 RTLLA

-594 PTLERALTRLRQ
+594 PTLERALTRLRR
-606 VLMLALTGT
+606 VLLLALTGP

-624 TLCAAIAEQCFLNE
+624 SLCAAIAEQCFLNE
-638 YVFAETDGEFQV
+638 YVFAESDGEFQV

-663 RNEQPP
+663 RGEQPP
-669 AVLVALLG
+669 AVLVALFG
-677 AYRPLYRWD
+677 AYRPLYRWG
-686 RAAALQ
+686 RADGLQ
-692 TLSWP
+692 ALSWP
-697 EEIARLLDRQ
+697 EEIARLLNRQ
-707 VAEPLAEAAI
+707 VAEPLAETAI
-717 QAELPALTPIS
+717 QAELPALTQIS
-728 NPVSVGV
+728 HPVSVGV

-748 NTGLL
+748 STGLL
-753 PEAVPLPR
+753 PEPVPLPR

-772 PASPAWDTPGW
+772 PVSPAWDAPGW
-783 DAPEVLVAG
+783 EAPEVLVAG
-792 CGTGREAMWAA
+792 CGTGREAVWAA

-809 RVLAVDLSRRS
+809 KVLAIDLSRRS

-826 QSRRLGLDNVEF
+826 QSRRLGLAGIEF
-838 AQADLLELGALGRR
+838 AQADLLELGTLGRR
-852 FDVIH
+852 FDVVH

-870 GLRVLRGMMRP
+870 GLRVLRGLLRP
-881 HGVMEI
+881 HGVMEV

-895 RPILAARHFIA
+895 RPILAARQFIA

-914 DGIRHVRRDI
+914 EGIRHVRRDI
-924 LALPEGHPARAV
+924 LDLPDGHPARAV
-936 AHSPDFYGTSAC
+936 VHSPDFYGTSAC

-958 HVTLPWLADALAA
+958 HVTLPWLAGALEA
-971 LKLEF
+971 LGLEF

-984 AVAALYRKR
+984 AVTALYRKR

-1006 DRLEAEHPMIFGGLY
+1006 ERLEAEHPMIFGGLY

-1026 VRE
+1026 ARG

>member
-1 MTTDTATGTASLPT
+1 MTAAETATGTVSLPT
-15 GQSTTGQ
+15 EQSA
-22 SGPDHQA
+22 PD
-29 LGHRLAR
+29 RLAVEQR
-36 VLELCRSGR
+36 LSQVLELCRTGR
-45 PEEAEEPYRAL
+45 PEEAEGPYRAL
-56 CGTPPQDAADLLSL
+56 CGTPPRDAAGLLSM
-70 AEAARILG
+70 AEAARILA
-78 RPAETV
+78 RPADTV
-84 AWAEAAVRRQPD
+84 AWAEAAVRTQADR
-96 MADGWSVLA
+96 ADGWSVLA
-105 LAFIAAGRT
+105 LAFIAAGRA

-128 GESGQGTNGS
+128 E
-138 GADGAG
+138 G
-144 GHAAKEAAAIQAHRA
+144 GAAAIQAHRA

-174 AACDAALRIADGTIR
+174 AACDTALRLADAVA
-189 PSQIQPTQTLRQA
+189 QPAQAVRQA

-216 EGRAEEAEA
+216 EGRADEAEA
-225 LFRRALSHRPL
+225 LFRRALSHRPV

-253 DAEAL
+253 DGEAL

-280 LHHRAGQP
+280 LHHRAGQL
-288 ESAIAAFHRVL
+288 EAAIAAFHRVL
-299 AVDPG
+299 AVDPS
-304 HLDTRLR
+304 HLDARLR
-311 LADSLRVAGHWEEA
+311 LADSLRVAGHWQEA
-325 AGVCRDGLARIANPD
+325 ATVCRDGLARIANLD
-340 DPART
+340 DPNRT

-350 LGAALQT
+350 LGTALQS
-357 GRDAAGALEA
+357 GGDAAGALEA

-376 DLPEIHNNLARLHQE
+376 DLPEVHNNLARLHQE

-405 MAGRPTNQP
+405 TAGRPASRP

-486 NWIAFAEALRDAT
+486 NWIAFVEALRDAT
-499 PPAMLPGADGG
+499 LPPPDAGP
-510 MDEGLRADLLAAL
+510 DEGLRADLLAAL

-529 AAGLSRAIAV
+529 SAGLARAIAG
-539 VLMASPALR
+539 VLLASPVIR
-548 HLAALPEDAG
+548 TLAALPEDAG
-558 PAQDDAS
+558 LSLDDAS
-565 RALLA
+565 RTLLA

-594 PTLERALTRLRQ
+594 PVLERALTRLRR
-606 VLMLALTGT
+606 VLLLALTGP
-615 GLPDRPAWR
+615 GLPDRPSWR
-624 TLCAAIAEQCFLNE
+624 ALCAAIAEQGFLNE

-650 LAVLVRAAEAALD
+650 LAVLVRAAEAALAGG
-663 RNEQPP
+663 EQPP

-677 AYRPLYRWD
+677 AYRPLYRWE
-686 RAAALQ
+686 RADALQ
-692 TLSWP
+692 VLSWP
-697 EEIARLLDRQ
+697 DEIARLLERQ
-707 VAEPLAEAAI
+707 VAEPLAEAAL

-728 NPVSVGV
+728 HPVSVGV

-748 NTGLL
+748 TTGLL
-753 PEAVPLPR
+753 PEPVPLPR

-772 PASPAWDTPGW
+772 PASPVWPSAWGTPGW
-783 DAPEVLVAG
+783 EAPEVLVAG
-792 CGTGREAMWAA
+792 CGTGREAVWAA

-809 RVLAVDLSRRS
+809 RVLAIDLSRRS

-826 QSRRLGLDNVEF
+826 QSRRLGLKSIEF
-838 AQADLLELGALGRR
+838 AQADLLELGALDRR

-870 GLRVLRGMMRP
+870 GLRVLRGLLRP
-881 HGVMEI
+881 QGVMEV

-895 RPILAARHFIA
+895 RPVLAARAFIA

-914 DGIRHVRRDI
+914 DGIRNVRRDI
-924 LALPEGHPARAV
+924 LALPDGHLTHAV
-936 AHSPDFYGTSAC
+936 VHSPDFYGTSAC

-958 HVTLPWLADALAA
+958 HVTLPWLADAFAA
-971 LKLEF
+971 LNLEF

-1006 DRLEAEHPMIFGGLY
+1006 DRLETEHPMIFGGLY
-1021 QAWVR
+1021 QAWVQAR
-1026 VRE
+1026 G

>member
-1 MTTDTATGTASLPT
+1 MTTDTATGTTGLPP
-15 GQSTTGQ
+15 GQSTPEQ
-22 SGPDHQA
+22 QA
-29 LGHRLAR
+29 LERQ
-36 VLELCRSGR
+36 VLELCRAGR
-45 PEEAEEPYRAL
+45 PEEAEGPYRDL
-56 CGTPPQDAADLLSL
+56 CGNPPRDAAGLLSL

-78 RPAETV
+78 RPADAV
-84 AWAEAAVRRQPD
+84 AWAEAAVRSQPER
-96 MADGWSVLA
+96 AEGWSVLA

-128 GESGQGTNGS
+128 ESG
-138 GADGAG
+138 
-144 GHAAKEAAAIQAHRA
+144 AAAIQAHRA
-159 QALARLRRGQLAEAA
+159 QALARLRLGQLAEAA
-174 AACDAALRIADGTIR
+174 AACDAALRLADGAA
-189 PSQIQPTQTLRQA
+189 QPAQSLRHA

-225 LFRRALSHRPL
+225 LYRRALSHRPV

-253 DAEAL
+253 DEEAL

-267 RPRLTGTLHLIGT
+267 RPRLAGTLHLIGT
-280 LHHRAGQP
+280 LHHRAGQQ
-288 ESAIAAFHRVL
+288 ESAIAVFHRVL

-304 HLDTRLR
+304 HLDARLR

-325 AGVCRDGLARIANPD
+325 ATVCRDGLARIANPD
-340 DPART
+340 DPNRT

-350 LGAALQT
+350 LGAALQSSGDT
-357 GRDAAGALEA
+357 AGALDA

-376 DLPEIHNNLARLHQE
+376 DLPEVHNNLARLHQE

-405 MAGRPTNQP
+405 TAGRPANQP

-426 LIAAGRTAEAE
+426 LVAAGRTAEAE

-478 RLAPDLPR
+478 RLAPDVPR
-486 NWIAFAEALRDAT
+486 NWIAFAEALRDAAL
-499 PPAMLPGADGG
+499 PEPANGV
-510 MDEGLRADLLAAL
+510 DEGLRADLLAAL

-529 AAGLSRAIAV
+529 GAGLARAIAG
-539 VLMASPALR
+539 VLMAAPVIR
-548 HLAALPEDAG
+548 TLAALPENDG
-558 PAQDDAS
+558 PALDDAS
-565 RALLA
+565 RTLLA

-594 PTLERALTRLRQ
+594 PALERALTRLRR
-606 VLMLALTGT
+606 VLLLALTGP
-615 GLPDRPAWR
+615 GLPDRPSWR
-624 TLCAAIAEQCFLNE
+624 ALCAAIAEQCFLNE

-650 LAVLVRAAEAALD
+650 LAVLLRAAEAALD
-663 RNEQPP
+663 RKEQPP

-677 AYRPLYRWD
+677 AYRPLYRWE
-686 RAAALQ
+686 RAAGLQ
-692 TLSWP
+692 ALSWP
-697 EEIARLLDRQ
+697 EEIARLLNRQ

-717 QAELPALTPIS
+717 QAELPALTQIS
-728 NPVSVGV
+728 HPVSVGV

-748 NTGLL
+748 TTGLL
-753 PEAVPLPR
+753 PEPVPLPR

-772 PASPAWDTPGW
+772 PASPAWPPNWEAPGW
-783 DAPEVLVAG
+783 EAPEVLVAG
-792 CGTGREAMWAA
+792 CGTGREAVWAA
-803 STLKNA
+803 TTLKNA
-809 RVLAVDLSRRS
+809 KVLAVDLSRRS

-826 QSRRLGLDNVEF
+826 QSRRLGLKSIEF
-838 AQADLLELGALGRR
+838 AQADLLELGTLGRR

-857 SVGVLHHMEDPMA
+857 SVGVLHHMEDPVA
-870 GLRVLRGMMRP
+870 GLRVLRGLMRP
-881 HGVMEI
+881 HGVMEV

-914 DGIRHVRRDI
+914 DGIRRVRRDI
-924 LALPEGHPARAV
+924 QDLPDGHPARAV
-936 AHSPDFYGTSAC
+936 VHSPDFYGTSAC

-958 HVTLPWLADALAA
+958 HVTLPWLAGALET
-971 LKLEF
+971 LGLEF

-1026 VRE
+1026 ARA